1 MKKDKYEI
9 SLWEDYLVPATIIDG
24 KEVPAHYEERKIAVI
39 GSDTMTSPCRA
50 YNPKLV
56 ENINGTNSF
65 TFEMFYTYRENTG
78 AEANVDQQNPFLN
91 LLVNER
97 KVKCKWKDKWY
108 DFIIKNCQ
116 EDSSGKKITYTCQD
130 LYINELSK
138 NGFSLTFDNELE
150 NNTGTAPE
158 LVKKVLKGTDWMLS
172 ENNDIIQQEKEEPVY
187 EVSLLLQLGSNEN
200 SGPKEVEVVD
210 TDPKIPR
217 GAKILVFYNQ
227 LQEVIAKVNENTE
240 NYSTSIDLQFAYS
253 PVYQTEKN
261 SQLVIN
267 AEAYFI
273 NNLKVEKKINE
284 DTGATYLAFFAFFK
298 NIWMPLFS
306 LYFNNGVSEK
316 YRAKKLVKSK
326 ISKFDPTTG
335 RYCNVLLPK
344 TAGDGYSDKDT
355 IYEYTTTEWN
365 DALVAQNLIVNGS
378 NFIKTDGWTPCGDST
393 AIPKLGLYYE
403 EKEGTTFGISCLGLS
418 AGVTYLNNSIKHTTS
433 FLPEEGLIKGDRYVL
448 RFKIRKT
455 SSKTS
460 GPSSEY
466 ITDYSKISAAIK
478 NYTTSEGKISIGKT
492 TYLEKQNGWI
502 KPKQD
507 EDWVEAEFICT
518 KSLTKKEIYVNQV
531 GLFFTNGDEYT
542 RWIEEIQLFRKII
555 GSKDDQEVRI
565 NPGDFDISSVSKVV
579 YKYYNYTTNSGK
591 TDKDDIE
598 YLHVSTSPWTDNGNL
613 EVQYTDNF
621 DKVRS
626 ISAKQSNRFN
636 ILQTIAETFECW
648 LQFKILHDENTG
660 KIKYQKGVPQ
670 KFVSIKSEIGQETG
684 VGFIYGIDLKT
695 ISRTIQS
702 DQIVTKTI
710 VSANDN
716 EFAPSGS
723 CDISRSIENYPRVN
737 YILNF
742 DYYISQGLLDG
753 GQLNNDLYDSTGDIC
768 YYYNLNKINKQ
779 YQDNSELLVIKNQEL
794 LKQQAMQT
802 TYDEAYTAS
811 LANVNQLKEE
821 LRALAGTS
829 SYNHA
834 NTRKYIEENKDVK
847 EVYAKVNALA
857 VEEQKVK
864 NYNKLVNQLTTSINR
879 LSKQIEEKT
888 KEQKALIEKV
898 ELLDEKFYKKYFR
911 FIQEGS
917 WTSQDYVDDNLY
929 FLDAQ
934 SVAYTSSRP
943 QISYDISV
951 IRISNQEGFENKI
964 FKLGDIAYIQD
975 TEFFGYIYKNQV
987 KTPYKEKV
995 LVSSITSYFDEPSK
1009 DTFTVQNYKTQFED
1023 LFQRIT
1029 STTQSLQYASGK
1041 YAKAANIMNDDGTI
1055 NIETLQ
1061 SSIAVNENIVYS
1073 AQNETFKQDDTGITL
1088 TDANNPNDKTKINSK
1103 GIFISTDGG
1112 TTWKN
1117 AVRGEGIST
1126 QYLTAGNINVGSI
1139 VILDGQFTTFRWDS
1153 KGISAY
1159 VPIEGGGINLGK
1171 FVRFDHYGIY
1181 GVDGES
1187 NFSPNNEQEI
1197 YDKANFGMT
1206 WNRFFMKNNK
1216 GTGSIEISTD
1226 KDIQIKAG
1234 ENERIKI
1241 GRLDENG
1248 QQYGI
1253 RISDDLGNPVMETG
1267 DKGKLWLKNQ
1277 LNISKSKDDYNI
1289 QLGFLEN
1296 TKDNSDVHEV
1306 FNATGKFIV
1315 YEDGSMKATDGEF
1328 TGTIHATDGEF
1339 TGTIHA
1345 TDGEFTGIINA
1356 TGGKIGNMTIGDVE
1370 TGIESTKD
1378 VEIIANHGTTFQI
1391 DANNE
1396 VYPSKLD
1403 FRMVE
1408 KNITVPSTNNIRWE
1422 ISSNFE
1428 QNSWLLV
1435 DQDIEVSIPYET
1447 VQFLN
1452 NSCYLRLTVI
1462 DADGKEYSKFITIH
1476 RVSDGKHPTIL
1487 TITSTTGGI
1496 YINGEIKAQLR
1507 ATAWRN
1513 GIDITS
1519 NYDDQAF
1526 VWTKYDRNGTK
1537 DLTWS
1542 GFGPVIEIDHTEVE
1556 QKATFSCELIQE

>member
-9 SLWEDYLVPATIIDG
+9 SLWEDYLVDA
-24 KEVPAHYEERKIAVI
+24 EESVPAHYEERKIAVI

-50 YNPKLV
+50 YNPKLI

-187 EVSLLLQLGSNEN
+187 EVKLLQNLIANKDS
-200 SGPKEVEVVD
+200 SPKETGV
-210 TDPKIPR
+210 TIPKD
-217 GAKILVFYNQ
+217 ATILIFYNQ
-227 LQEVIAKVNENTE
+227 LQEVITKVNENE
-240 NYSTSIDLQFAYS
+240 GNYPSSIDLQFAYS
-253 PVYQTEKN
+253 SVYQTEKN

-267 AEAYFI
+267 ADVYSI
-273 NNLKVEKKINE
+273 NNLKIEKKTDGNTI
-284 DTGATYLAFFAFFK
+284 YLEFSNDEQIELFK
-298 NIWMPLFS
+298 

-378 NFIKTDGWTPCGDST
+378 NFIKTDGWTPCGNST

-403 EKEGTTFGISCLGLS
+403 EKEGTTFGISCLGVS

-455 SSKTS
+455 STKTN

-478 NYTTSEGKISIGKT
+478 NYTTSEGKIYIGKT

-660 KIKYQKGVPQ
+660 KITYQKGVPQ

-821 LRALAGTS
+821 LRALAGTA
-829 SYNHA
+829 SYDDD
-834 NTRKYIEENKDVK
+834 NTKAYIKENKDVK

-879 LSKQIEEKT
+879 LSEQIEKKT

-943 QISYDISV
+943 QISYNISV

-1171 FVRFDHYGIY
+1171 FVRFDHYGVY
-1181 GVDGES
+1181 GVNGES
-1187 NFSPNNEQEI
+1187 NFSPNSEQDI
-1197 YDKANFGMT
+1197 YDKASFGMT

-1253 RISDDLGNPVMETG
+1253 RISDDFGNPVMETG

-1289 QLGFLEN
+1289 QLGFLDN

-1370 TGIESTKD
+1370 SGIESTKD
-1378 VEIIANHGTTFQI
+1378 IEIIANHGTTFQI

-1408 KNITVPSTNNIRWE
+1408 KNIIVPSTNNIRWE
-1422 ISSNFE
+1422 ISSDFE

-1476 RVSDGKHPTIL
+1476 RISDGKHPTIL
-1487 TITSTTGGI
+1487 TISSTTGGI

-1537 DLTWS
+1537 DLTWND
-1542 GFGPVIEIDHTEVE
+1542 FGPVIEIDHTEVE

>member
-24 KEVPAHYEERKIAVI
+24 KEDVPAHYEERKIAVI
-39 GSDTMTSPCRA
+39 GSDSMTSPCRA

-56 ENINGTNSF
+56 ENINGTNDF
-65 TFEMFYTYRENTG
+65 TFEMFYTYRENNG
-78 AEANVDQQNPFLN
+78 AEGNVDQQNPFLN

-108 DFIIKNCQ
+108 DFIIKKCQ

-187 EVSLLLQLGSNEN
+187 EVKLLQKLIANKDSRPREEN
-200 SGPKEVEVVD
+200 VE
-210 TDPKIPR
+210 IPE
-217 GAKILVFYNQ
+217 GAKILIFYNQ
-227 LQEVIAKVNENTE
+227 LQGVITKINENE
-240 NYSTSIDLQFAYS
+240 GDYPTSIDLQFAYT

-261 SQLVIN
+261 NQLVIN
-267 AEAYFI
+267 ADVYSV
-273 NNLKVEKKINE
+273 NNLKIEKKTNE
-284 DTGATYLAFFAFFK
+284 STVYLEFS
-298 NIWMPLFS
+298 NNQNVLFE
-306 LYFNNGVSEK
+306 LYFNGGVSKE

-326 ISKFDPTTG
+326 ISKFDPTTE
-335 RYCNVLLPK
+335 RYCNVLLPNA
-344 TAGDGYSDKDT
+344 AGDGYSDKDT
-355 IYEYTTTEWN
+355 IYEYSTIEWN
-365 DALVAQNLIVNGS
+365 DALVAQNLIVNGG
-378 NFIKTDGWTPCGDST
+378 NFIKTDGWTPCGSST
-393 AIPKLGLYYE
+393 AIPKLGLYYKE
-403 EKEGTTFGISCLGLS
+403 EGKTTFGVSCLGLS
-418 AGVTYLNNSIKHTTS
+418 ANTTYLNDSIKHTTS
-433 FLPEEGLIKGDRYVL
+433 FLPEEGLIKGDRYIL
-448 RFKIRKT
+448 RFKIRETT
-455 SSKTS
+455 SDTDE
-460 GPSSEY
+460 PSPYY
-466 ITDYSKISAAIK
+466 ITDYSKISVAIK
-478 NYTTSEGKISIGKT
+478 NYTTSSDGKISIDDT
-492 TYLEKQNGWI
+492 PPYLEKQNEWI
-502 KPKQD
+502 KPKED

-518 KSLTKKEIYVNQV
+518 KSLTKKEIYTNQV
-531 GLFFTNGDEYT
+531 GLFFTNGDSHT
-542 RWIEEIQLFRKII
+542 RWVEEIQLFRKII

-591 TDKDDIE
+591 INKDDIE
-598 YLHVSTSPWTDNGNL
+598 YLHVSTSPWTDNGKL

-626 ISAKQSNRFN
+626 ISEKQSNRFN

-648 LQFKILHDENTG
+648 IQFEILHDENTG
-660 KIKYQKGVPQ
+660 KIIYQKGVPQ

-768 YYYNLNKINKQ
+768 YYYNLNKINKK
-779 YQDNSELLVIKNQEL
+779 YQENSELLVVKNQEL

-802 TYDEAYTAS
+802 TYNEAYTAS
-811 LANVNQLKEE
+811 LENVNQLKEE
-821 LRALAGTS
+821 LRALAGTT
-829 SYNHA
+829 SYDDN
-834 NTRKYIEENKDVK
+834 NTKEYIKENKDIK
-847 EVYAKVNALA
+847 EVYAKVNALV

-864 NYNKLVNQLTTSINR
+864 NYNELVNQLTASINR
-879 LSKQIEEKT
+879 LSELIEKKT
-888 KEQKALIEKV
+888 DEQKALIEEA

-917 WTSQDYVDDNLY
+917 WTSQDYIDDNLY

-943 QISYDISV
+943 QISYNISV

-964 FKLGDIAYIQD
+964 FKLGDITYVQD
-975 TEFFGYIYKNQV
+975 TEFFGYTYINQV

-995 LVSSITSYFDEPSK
+995 LVSNVTSYFDEPSK

-1029 STTQSLQYASGK
+1029 STTQSLQYAAGK

-1139 VILDGQFTTFRWDS
+1139 VILDGQFTAFRWDS

-1181 GVDGES
+1181 GVNGES

-1253 RISDDLGNPVMETG
+1253 RISDDFGNPVMETG

-1277 LNISKSKDDYNI
+1277 LNISKSKDNYNI
-1289 QLGFLEN
+1289 QLGFLDK

-1306 FNATGKFIV
+1306 FNATDKFIV

-1328 TGTIHATDGEF
+1328 TGTI
-1339 TGTIHA
+1339 
-1345 TDGEFTGIINA
+1345 NA
-1356 TGGKIGNMTIGDVE
+1356 TGGKIGNMTIGNVE
-1370 TGIESTKD
+1370 SAITNMDSIAEATRKLDISSKLGYNFKIEDGVSSPVALELVATPTAFTVDTSGISWFGSNDFESWIELDNNTNTYSLTYEDFKEKQLNSTYYIKAIATSIDGNSYEDWTTIMSISDGVKGEDALSLVIISTKGNYFKNNQGSTTLIAKLFKGGQEID
-1378 VEIIANHGTTFQI
+1378 VYEPYEYTYIWR
-1391 DANNE
+1391 DANDSN
-1396 VYPSKLD
+1396 
-1403 FRMVE
+1403 
-1408 KNITVPSTNNIRWE
+1408 W
-1422 ISSNFE
+1422 SS
-1428 QNSWLLV
+1428 
-1435 DQDIEVSIPYET
+1435 PGKA
-1447 VQFLN
+1447 
-1452 NSCYLRLTVI
+1452 LTVT
-1462 DADGKEYSKFITIH
+1462 ADDVSFSRTYICDVSK
-1476 RVSDGKHPTIL
+1476 
-1487 TITSTTGGI
+1487 GGI
-1496 YINGEIKAQLR
+1496 
-1507 ATAWRN
+1507 
-1513 GIDITS
+1513 
-1519 NYDDQAF
+1519 
-1526 VWTKYDRNGTK
+1526 
-1537 DLTWS
+1537 
-1542 GFGPVIEIDHTEVE
+1542 
-1556 QKATFSCELIQE
+1556 

>member
-9 SLWEDYLVPATIIDG
+9 SLWEDYLVDSTIEDG

-39 GSDTMTSPCRA
+39 GSDSMTSPCRA
-50 YNPKLV
+50 YNPKLI

-65 TFEMFYTYRENTG
+65 TFEMFYTYRENNG
-78 AEANVDQQNPFLN
+78 AEANIDQQNPFLN

-187 EVSLLLQLGSNEN
+187 EVKLLQNLIANKDS
-200 SGPKEVEVVD
+200 SPKETGV
-210 TDPKIPR
+210 TIPKD
-217 GAKILVFYNQ
+217 ATILIFYNQ
-227 LQEVIAKVNENTE
+227 LQEVITKVNENE
-240 NYSTSIDLQFAYS
+240 GNYPSSIDLQFAYS
-253 PVYQTEKN
+253 SVYQTEKN

-267 AEAYFI
+267 ADVYSI
-273 NNLKVEKKINE
+273 NNLKIEKKTDGNTI
-284 DTGATYLAFFAFFK
+284 YLEFSNDEQIALFK
-298 NIWMPLFS
+298 

-433 FLPEEGLIKGDRYVL
+433 FLPEEGLIKGDRYIL

-455 SSKTS
+455 STKTN

-466 ITDYSKISAAIK
+466 ITDYSKISAVIK
-478 NYTTSEGKISIGKT
+478 NYTTSEGKINIGKT
-492 TYLEKQNGWI
+492 TYLKKQNGWI

-598 YLHVSTSPWTDNGNL
+598 YLHVSASPWTDNGNL

-626 ISAKQSNRFN
+626 ISVKQSNRFN

-660 KIKYQKGVPQ
+660 KITYQKGVPQ

-716 EFAPSGS
+716 EFAQSGS

-821 LRALAGTS
+821 LRNLAGTS

-857 VEEQKVK
+857 VEGQKVK

-879 LSKQIEEKT
+879 LSEQIEKKT
-888 KEQKALIEKV
+888 KEQKSLIEKV

-1009 DTFTVQNYKTQFED
+1009 DSFTVQNYKTQFED

-1171 FVRFDHYGIY
+1171 FVRFDHYGVY
-1181 GVDGES
+1181 GVNGES
-1187 NFSPNNEQEI
+1187 NFSPNSEQDI
-1197 YDKANFGMT
+1197 YDKASFGMT

-1253 RISDDLGNPVMETG
+1253 RISDDFGNPVMETG

-1289 QLGFLEN
+1289 QLGFLDN

-1345 TDGEFTGIINA
+1345 T
-1356 TGGKIGNMTIGDVE
+1356 GGKIGNMTIGDVE
-1370 TGIESTKD
+1370 SGIESTKD

-1422 ISSNFE
+1422 ISSDFE

-1513 GIDITS
+1513 GVDITS
-1519 NYDDQAF
+1519 SYDDQAF

-1537 DLTWS
+1537 DLTWND
-1542 GFGPVIEIDHTEVE
+1542 FGPVIEIDHTEVE

>member
-24 KEVPAHYEERKIAVI
+24 KEDVPAHYEERKIAVI
-39 GSDTMTSPCRA
+39 GSDSMTSPCRA
-50 YNPKLV
+50 YNPKLI

-65 TFEMFYTYRENTG
+65 TFEMFYTYRENNGT
-78 AEANVDQQNPFLN
+78 EANVDQQNPFLN

-108 DFIIKNCQ
+108 DFIIKKCQ

-187 EVSLLLQLGSNEN
+187 EVELLQQLGSNKN

-210 TDPKIPR
+210 KDPKIPKD
-217 GAKILVFYNQ
+217 AKILVFYNQ
-227 LQEVIAKVNENTE
+227 LQEVIAKVNENTG
-240 NYSTSIDLQFAYS
+240 NYSTSMDLQFAYS

-261 SQLVIN
+261 SQLVVN

-273 NNLKVEKKINE
+273 NNLKIEKKINE
-284 DTGATYLAFFAFFK
+284 DTNTTYLAFFAFF
-298 NIWMPLFS
+298 NNSWGLLFN
-306 LYFNNGVSEK
+306 LYFNGGVSK
-316 YRAKKLVKSK
+316 AYRAKKLVKSK
-326 ISKFDPTTG
+326 ISKFDPTIE
-335 RYCNVLLPK
+335 RYCNVLLPNA
-344 TAGDGYSDKDT
+344 AGDGYSDKDT
-355 IYEYTTTEWN
+355 IYEYSTIEWN
-365 DALVAQNLIVNGS
+365 DALVAQNLIVNGG
-378 NFIKTDGWTPCGDST
+378 NFIKTDGWTPCGSST

-403 EKEGTTFGISCLGLS
+403 KEGETTFGISCLGLS
-418 AGVTYLNNSIKHTTS
+418 ANTTYLNDSIKHTTS
-433 FLPEEGLIKGDRYVL
+433 FLPEEGLIKGDTYIL
-448 RFKIRKT
+448 RFKIRETT
-455 SSKTS
+455 SDTDE
-460 GPSSEY
+460 PSPYY
-466 ITDYSKISAAIK
+466 ITDYSKISVAIK
-478 NYTTSEGKISIGKT
+478 NYTTSSDGKISIGKT
-492 TYLEKQNGWI
+492 TYLEKQNEWI

-518 KSLTKKEIYVNQV
+518 KSLTKEKIYTNQI
-531 GLFFTNGDEYT
+531 GLFFTNGDGNT

-555 GSKDDQEVRI
+555 GSKDGQEVRI

-591 TDKDDIE
+591 INKDDIE
-598 YLHVSTSPWTDNGNL
+598 YLHVSTSPWTDDGKL

-621 DKVRS
+621 EKVRS
-626 ISAKQSNRFN
+626 ISEKQSNRFN

-648 LQFKILHDENTG
+648 IQFEILHDENTG
-660 KIKYQKGVPQ
+660 KIIYQKGVPQ

-779 YQDNSELLVIKNQEL
+779 YQENLELLVVKNQEL

-802 TYDEAYTAS
+802 TYNEAYTAS
-811 LANVNQLKEE
+811 LENVNQLKEE
-821 LRALAGTS
+821 LRALAGTT
-829 SYNHA
+829 SYDDD
-834 NTRKYIEENKDVK
+834 NTKKYIEENKNIK
-847 EVYAKVNALA
+847 EVYAKVNALV

-864 NYNKLVNQLTTSINR
+864 NYNELVNQLTASINR
-879 LSKQIEEKT
+879 LSEQIEKKT
-888 KEQKALIEKV
+888 DEQKALIEEA

-917 WTSQDYVDDNLY
+917 WTSQDYIDDNLY

-943 QISYDISV
+943 QISYNISV

-964 FKLGDIAYIQD
+964 FKLGDITYVQD
-975 TEFFGYIYKNQV
+975 TEFFGYTYINQV

-1009 DTFTVQNYKTQFED
+1009 DSFTVQNYKTQFED

-1029 STTQSLQYASGK
+1029 STTQSLQYAAGK

-1181 GVDGES
+1181 GVNGES

-1197 YDKANFGMT
+1197 YNKANFGMT
-1206 WNRFFMKNNK
+1206 WNRFFMKNSK

-1253 RISDDLGNPVMETG
+1253 RISDDSKEPVMETG
-1267 DKGKLWLKNQ
+1267 DEGKLWLKKQ
-1277 LNISKSKDDYNI
+1277 LNISKSNNTYDI
-1289 QLGFLEN
+1289 QLGFLDKTKEN
-1296 TKDNSDVHEV
+1296 NIHEV
-1306 FNATGKFIV
+1306 FNATDKFIV

-1328 TGTIHATDGEF
+1328 TGTI
-1339 TGTIHA
+1339 
-1345 TDGEFTGIINA
+1345 NA
-1356 TGGKIGNMTIGDVE
+1356 TGGKIGNMTIGTVE
-1370 TGIESTKD
+1370 DAITNMDSIAEATRKLDISSKLGYNFKVEDGVSSPVALELVATPTAFTVDTSGISWFGSNNFESWIELNNNTNTYSLTYEDFKEKQLNSTYYIKAVATSIDGNSYEDWTTIMSISDGEKGEDALSLVIFSTKGNYFKNNQGSTTLIAKLFKSGQ
-1378 VEIIANHGTTFQI
+1378 EIDIYEPYEYTYI
-1391 DANNE
+1391 WRDANDPN
-1396 VYPSKLD
+1396 
-1403 FRMVE
+1403 
-1408 KNITVPSTNNIRWE
+1408 W
-1422 ISSNFE
+1422 SS
-1428 QNSWLLV
+1428 
-1435 DQDIEVSIPYET
+1435 PGKT
-1447 VQFLN
+1447 
-1452 NSCYLRLTVI
+1452 LTVT
-1462 DADGKEYSKFITIH
+1462 ADDVSFSRTYICDVSK
-1476 RVSDGKHPTIL
+1476 
-1487 TITSTTGGI
+1487 GGI
-1496 YINGEIKAQLR
+1496 
-1507 ATAWRN
+1507 
-1513 GIDITS
+1513 
-1519 NYDDQAF
+1519 
-1526 VWTKYDRNGTK
+1526 
-1537 DLTWS
+1537 
-1542 GFGPVIEIDHTEVE
+1542 
-1556 QKATFSCELIQE
+1556 

>member
-24 KEVPAHYEERKIAVI
+24 KEDVPAHYEERKIAVI
-39 GSDTMTSPCRA
+39 GSDSMTSPCRA
-50 YNPKLV
+50 YNPKLI

-65 TFEMFYTYRENTG
+65 TFEMFYTYRENNG
-78 AEANVDQQNPFLN
+78 VEGNVDQQNPFLN

-108 DFIIKNCQ
+108 DFIIKKCQ

-187 EVSLLLQLGSNEN
+187 EVKLLQNLIANKDS
-200 SGPKEVEVVD
+200 SPKEIGVII
-210 TDPKIPR
+210 PKD
-217 GAKILVFYNQ
+217 ATILIFYNQ
-227 LQEVIAKVNENTE
+227 LQEVITKVNENE
-240 NYSTSIDLQFAYS
+240 GDYSSSIDLQFAYS
-253 PVYQTEKN
+253 SVYQTEKN

-267 AEAYFI
+267 ADVYSI

-284 DTGATYLAFFAFFK
+284 DTAYLE
-298 NIWMPLFS
+298 FS
-306 LYFNNGVSEK
+306 YDEQVVFNLYFNGGVSK
-316 YRAKKLVKSK
+316 AYRAKKLVKSK
-326 ISKFDPTTG
+326 ISKFDPTTE
-335 RYCNVLLPK
+335 RYCNVLLPNA
-344 TAGDGYSDKDT
+344 AGEGYSDKDT
-355 IYEYTTTEWN
+355 IYEYTTIEWN
-365 DALVAQNLIVNGS
+365 DALVAQNLIINGS
-378 NFIKTDGWTPCGDST
+378 NFIKTDGWSPCGSST
-393 AIPKLGLYYE
+393 AIPKLGLYYK
-403 EKEGTTFGISCLGLS
+403 KEGETTFGISCLGLS
-418 AGVTYLNNSIKHTTS
+418 ANTTYLNDSIKHTTS
-433 FLPEEGLIKGDRYVL
+433 FLPEEGLIKGDTYVL
-448 RFKIRKT
+448 RFKIRETT
-455 SSKTS
+455 SDTDE
-460 GPSSEY
+460 PSPYY
-466 ITDYSKISAAIK
+466 ITDYSGISVAIK
-478 NYTTSEGKISIGKT
+478 NYTISDNEISIGENF
-492 TYLEKQNGWI
+492 YLKKQNEWI

-531 GLFFTNGDEYT
+531 GLFLTNGDSHT

-555 GSKDDQEVRI
+555 GNKDGQEVRI
-565 NPGDFDISSVSKVV
+565 NPGDFDVSSVSKVV

-591 TDKDDIE
+591 INKDDIE

-648 LQFKILHDENTG
+648 LQFEILHDENTG
-660 KIKYQKGVPQ
+660 KIIYQKGVPQ

-723 CDISRSIENYPRVN
+723 CDISRSTENYPRVN

-779 YQDNSELLVIKNQEL
+779 YQENSELLVVKNQEL

-802 TYDEAYTAS
+802 TYNEAYTAS

-821 LRALAGTS
+821 LRALAGTT
-829 SYNHA
+829 SYDHA
-834 NTRKYIEENKDVK
+834 NTRKYIEENKDIK

-864 NYNKLVNQLTTSINR
+864 NYNELVNQLTASINR
-879 LSKQIEEKT
+879 LSTQIEDKT
-888 KEQKALIEKV
+888 NEQKALIEEA

-917 WTSQDYVDDNLY
+917 WTSQDYIDDNLY

-964 FKLGDIAYIQD
+964 FKLGDITYIQD
-975 TEFFGYIYKNQV
+975 TEFFGYTYINQV

-995 LVSSITSYFDEPSK
+995 LVSSVTSYFDESSK

-1041 YAKAANIMNDDGTI
+1041 YAKAASIMNDDGTI

-1112 TTWKN
+1112 ITWKN

-1159 VPIEGGGINLGK
+1159 VPLEGNNGINLGQ

-1181 GVDGES
+1181 GINGGTSEEFIPKTEEDVW
-1187 NFSPNNEQEI
+1187 NNAQ
-1197 YDKANFGMT
+1197 FGMT
-1206 WNRFFMKNNK
+1206 WNGFFMKTTDND
-1216 GTGSIEISTD
+1216 GQIEVSSKNDIRVLAND
-1226 KDIQIKAG
+1226 K
-1234 ENERIKI
+1234 ERIKI
-1241 GRLDENG
+1241 GRILENG
-1248 QQYGI
+1248 KQHYGI
-1253 RISDDLGNPVMETG
+1253 RISDNTGPVMETTDTG
-1267 DKGKLWLKNQ
+1267 ELWLKKKLQ
-1277 LNISKSKDDYNI
+1277 IKSTDASGYDIAIGYLDSTKEETNIHEIFNSN
-1289 QLGFLEN
+1289 
-1296 TKDNSDVHEV
+1296 DN
-1306 FNATGKFIV
+1306 FIV
-1315 YEDGSMKATDGEF
+1315 YEDGTMKAKSGEF
-1328 TGTIHATDGEF
+1328 TGV
-1339 TGTIHA
+1339 
-1345 TDGEFTGIINA
+1345 INA
-1356 TGGKIGNMTIGDVE
+1356 TGGKIGNMSINAVE
-1370 TGIESTKD
+1370 QATYKVVIESNDGTIFKNGQGTKILTAKLLQGNEE
-1378 VEIIANHGTTFQI
+1378 VTTGNFSYI
-1391 DANNE
+1391 WF
-1396 VYPSKLD
+1396 K
-1403 FRMVE
+1403 
-1408 KNITVPSTNNIRWE
+1408 NNIQQSYTTKQ
-1422 ISSNFE
+1422 ISINADS
-1428 QNSWLLV
+1428 
-1435 DQDIEVSIPYET
+1435 T
-1447 VQFLN
+1447 
-1452 NSCYLRLTVI
+1452 
-1462 DADGKEYSKFITIH
+1462 DAVYNYKCKITYN
-1476 RVSDGKHPTIL
+1476 P
-1487 TITSTTGGI
+1487 
-1496 YINGEIKAQLR
+1496 
-1507 ATAWRN
+1507 
-1513 GIDITS
+1513 
-1519 NYDDQAF
+1519 
-1526 VWTKYDRNGTK
+1526 
-1537 DLTWS
+1537 
-1542 GFGPVIEIDHTEVE
+1542 
-1556 QKATFSCELIQE
+1556 

>member
-9 SLWEDYLVPATIIDG
+9 SLWEDYLVDAEG
-24 KEVPAHYEERKIAVI
+24 NVPAHYEERKIAVI

-65 TFEMFYTYRENTG
+65 TFEMFYTYRENNG

-187 EVSLLLQLGSNEN
+187 EVKLLQNLIANKDS
-200 SGPKEVEVVD
+200 SPKE
-210 TDPKIPR
+210 TDVTIPKD
-217 GAKILVFYNQ
+217 ATILIFYNQ
-227 LQEVIAKVNENTE
+227 LQEVITKINENE
-240 NYSTSIDLQFAYS
+240 GNYPSSIDLQFAYS
-253 PVYQTEKN
+253 SVYQTEKN

-267 AEAYFI
+267 ADVYSI
-273 NNLKVEKKINE
+273 NNLKIEKKTDGNTI
-284 DTGATYLAFFAFFK
+284 YLEFSNDEQVA
-298 NIWMPLFS
+298 LFN
-306 LYFNNGVSEK
+306 LYFNGGVSEK

-326 ISKFDPTTG
+326 INKFDPTTG

-378 NFIKTDGWTPCGDST
+378 NFIKTDGWTPCGGST

-433 FLPEEGLIKGDRYVL
+433 FLPEEGLIKGDRYIL

-455 SSKTS
+455 STKTN

-466 ITDYSKISAAIK
+466 ITDYSKISATIK
-478 NYTTSEGKISIGKT
+478 NYTTSEGKIYIGKT
-492 TYLEKQNGWI
+492 AYLEKQNGWI

-660 KIKYQKGVPQ
+660 KIIYQKGVPQ

-821 LRALAGTS
+821 LRNLAGTS
-829 SYNHA
+829 SYNHE
-834 NTRKYIEENKDVK
+834 NTRKYIEKNKDVK

-879 LSKQIEEKT
+879 LSEQIEKKT

-943 QISYDISV
+943 QISYNISV

-1009 DTFTVQNYKTQFED
+1009 DSFTVQNYKTQFED

-1139 VILDGQFTTFRWDS
+1139 VILDGQFTAFRWDS

-1181 GVDGES
+1181 GVNGES
-1187 NFSPNNEQEI
+1187 NFSPNSEQEI
-1197 YDKANFGMT
+1197 YDKASFGMT

-1226 KDIQIKAG
+1226 KDIQIKSG

-1253 RISDDLGNPVMETG
+1253 RISDDFGNPVMETG

-1339 TGTIHA
+1339 TGTVHA

-1378 VEIIANHGTTFQI
+1378 IEIIANHGTTFQI

-1435 DQDIEVSIPYET
+1435 DQDIEISIPYET

-1513 GIDITS
+1513 GVDITS
-1519 NYDDQAF
+1519 SYDDQAF

-1537 DLTWS
+1537 DLTWND
-1542 GFGPVIEIDHTEVE
+1542 FGPVIEIDHTEVE

>member
-9 SLWEDYLVPATIIDG
+9 SLWEDYLVPATEIDNEII
-24 KEVPAHYEERKIAVI
+24 PAHYEERKIAVI
-39 GSDTMTSPCRA
+39 GSDSMTSPCRA

-56 ENINGTNSF
+56 ENINGTNDF
-65 TFEMFYTYRENTG
+65 TFEMFYTYRENNG
-78 AEANVDQQNPFLN
+78 AEGNVDQQNPFLN

-108 DFIIKNCQ
+108 DFIIKKCQ

-158 LVKKVLKGTDWMLS
+158 LVEKVLKGTDWMLS

-187 EVSLLLQLGSNEN
+187 EVKLLQNLIANKDS
-200 SGPKEVEVVD
+200 SPKETNV
-210 TDPKIPR
+210 TIPKD
-217 GAKILVFYNQ
+217 ATILIFYNQ
-227 LQEVIAKVNENTE
+227 LQEVITKVNENKE
-240 NYSTSIDLQFAYS
+240 DYSSSIDLQFAYS
-253 PVYQTEKN
+253 SVYQTEKN

-267 AEAYFI
+267 ADVYSV
-273 NNLKVEKKINE
+273 NNLKITKAVTENTI
-284 DTGATYLAFFAFFK
+284 YLKFSD
-298 NIWMPLFS
+298 NQNVLFE
-306 LYFNNGVSEK
+306 LYFNGGVSKE

-326 ISKFDPTTG
+326 ISKFDPTTE
-335 RYCNVLLPK
+335 RYCNVLLPNA
-344 TAGDGYSDKDT
+344 AGDGYSDKDT
-355 IYEYTTTEWN
+355 IYEYSTIEWN
-365 DALVAQNLIVNGS
+365 DALVAQNLIINSS
-378 NFIKTDGWTPCGDST
+378 NFIKTDGWTPCGSNT

-403 EKEGTTFGISCLGLS
+403 KEGETTFGISCLGLS
-418 AGVTYLNNSIKHTTS
+418 ANTTYLNDSIKHTTS
-433 FLPEEGLIKGDRYVL
+433 FLPEEGLIKGDTYVL
-448 RFKIRKT
+448 RFKIRETT
-455 SSKTS
+455 SNTDE
-460 GPSSEY
+460 PSPYY
-466 ITDYSKISAAIK
+466 ITDYSGISVAIK
-478 NYTTSEGKISIGKT
+478 NYTISDSEISIGDT
-492 TYLEKQNGWI
+492 TYLKKQNEWI

-507 EDWVEAEFICT
+507 EDWVEAEFICI

-531 GLFFTNGDEYT
+531 GLFLTNGDSHT

-555 GSKDDQEVRI
+555 GSKDGQEVRI

-591 TDKDDIE
+591 INKDDIE
-598 YLHVSTSPWTDNGNL
+598 YLHVSTSPWTDNGKL

-626 ISAKQSNRFN
+626 ISEKQSNRFN

-648 LQFKILHDENTG
+648 IQFEILHDENTG
-660 KIKYQKGVPQ
+660 KIIYQKGVPQ

-779 YQDNSELLVIKNQEL
+779 YQENSELLVVKNQEL

-802 TYDEAYTAS
+802 TYNEAYTAS
-811 LANVNQLKEE
+811 LENVNQLKEE
-821 LRALAGTS
+821 LRALAGTT
-829 SYNHA
+829 SYDDN
-834 NTRKYIEENKDVK
+834 NTKEYIKENKDIK

-864 NYNKLVNQLTTSINR
+864 NYNKLVNQLTASINR
-879 LSKQIEEKT
+879 LSEQIEKKT
-888 KEQKALIEKV
+888 DEQKALIEEA

-917 WTSQDYVDDNLY
+917 WTSQDYIDDNLY

-943 QISYDISV
+943 QISYNISV

-964 FKLGDIAYIQD
+964 FKLGDITYVQD
-975 TEFFGYIYKNQV
+975 TEFFGYTYINQV

-995 LVSSITSYFDEPSK
+995 LVSNVTSYFDEPSK

-1029 STTQSLQYASGK
+1029 STTQSLQYAAGK

-1117 AVRGEGIST
+1117 AIRGEGIST

-1159 VPIEGGGINLGK
+1159 VPIKGGGINLGK

-1181 GVDGES
+1181 GVNGES
-1187 NFSPNNEQEI
+1187 NFSPNSEQEI
-1197 YDKANFGMT
+1197 YDKASFGMT

-1253 RISDDLGNPVMETG
+1253 RISDDFGNPVMETG

-1289 QLGFLEN
+1289 QLGFLDK

-1306 FNATGKFIV
+1306 FNATDKFIV
-1315 YEDGSMKATDGEF
+1315 YEDGSMKATEGEF
-1328 TGTIHATDGEF
+1328 TGT
-1339 TGTIHA
+1339 
-1345 TDGEFTGIINA
+1345 INA
-1356 TGGKIGNMTIGDVE
+1356 TGGKIGNMTIETVE
-1370 TGIESTKD
+1370 GAVTNMDSIAEATRKLDISSKLGYNFKVEDGVSSPVTLELVATPTGFTVDTSGISWFGSNDFESWIELDNNTNTYSLTYEDFKEKQLNSTYYIKAIATSIDGNSYEDWTTIMSISDGAKGEDALSLVIISTKGNYFKNNQGSTTL
-1378 VEIIANHGTTFQI
+1378 IAKLFKGGQEI
-1391 DANNE
+1391 DAYEPYEYTYIWRDANDSNWSS
-1396 VYPSKLD
+1396 PGKTL
-1403 FRMVE
+1403 
-1408 KNITVPSTNNIRWE
+1408 TVTA
-1422 ISSNFE
+1422 
-1428 QNSWLLV
+1428 
-1435 DQDIEVSIPYET
+1435 DEVSFSRTYICD
-1447 VQFLN
+1447 V
-1452 NSCYLRLTVI
+1452 
-1462 DADGKEYSKFITIH
+1462 SK
-1476 RVSDGKHPTIL
+1476 
-1487 TITSTTGGI
+1487 GGI
-1496 YINGEIKAQLR
+1496 
-1507 ATAWRN
+1507 
-1513 GIDITS
+1513 
-1519 NYDDQAF
+1519 
-1526 VWTKYDRNGTK
+1526 
-1537 DLTWS
+1537 
-1542 GFGPVIEIDHTEVE
+1542 
-1556 QKATFSCELIQE
+1556 

>member
-9 SLWEDYLVPATIIDG
+9 SLWEDYLVPATIKDG
-24 KEVPAHYEERKIAVI
+24 KEDVPAHYEERKIAVI

-65 TFEMFYTYRENTG
+65 TFEMFYTYRENNG

-187 EVSLLLQLGSNEN
+187 EVKLLQNLIANKDS
-200 SGPKEVEVVD
+200 SPKETNV
-210 TDPKIPR
+210 TIPKD
-217 GAKILVFYNQ
+217 ATILIFYNQ
-227 LQEVIAKVNENTE
+227 LQEVITKVNENE
-240 NYSTSIDLQFAYS
+240 GNYSSSIDLQFAYS
-253 PVYQTEKN
+253 SVYQTEKN

-267 AEAYFI
+267 ADVYSI
-273 NNLKVEKKINE
+273 NNLKIEKKTDGNTI
-284 DTGATYLAFFAFFK
+284 YLEFSNDEQVA
-298 NIWMPLFS
+298 LFN
-306 LYFNNGVSEK
+306 LYFNGGVSEK

-378 NFIKTDGWTPCGDST
+378 NFIKTDGWTPCGGST

-455 SSKTS
+455 STKTN

-598 YLHVSTSPWTDNGNL
+598 YLHVSASPWTDNGNL

-660 KIKYQKGVPQ
+660 KIIYQKGVPQ

-821 LRALAGTS
+821 LRNLAGTS
-829 SYNHA
+829 SYNHE
-834 NTRKYIEENKDVK
+834 NTRKYIEKNKDVK
-847 EVYAKVNALA
+847 EVYGKVNALA

-879 LSKQIEEKT
+879 LSEQIEEKT

-898 ELLDEKFYKKYFR
+898 EFLDEKFYKKYFR

-1009 DTFTVQNYKTQFED
+1009 DSFTVQNYKTQFED

-1171 FVRFDHYGIY
+1171 FVRFDHYGVY
-1181 GVDGES
+1181 GVNGES
-1187 NFSPNNEQEI
+1187 NFSPNSEQEI
-1197 YDKANFGMT
+1197 YDKASFGMT

-1226 KDIQIKAG
+1226 KDIQIKAE

-1253 RISDDLGNPVMETG
+1253 RISDDFGNPVMETG

-1277 LNISKSKDDYNI
+1277 LNISKSRDDYNI

-1339 TGTIHA
+1339 TGTIH
-1345 TDGEFTGIINA
+1345 A

-1422 ISSNFE
+1422 ISSDFE

-1513 GIDITS
+1513 GVDITS
-1519 NYDDQAF
+1519 SYNDQAF
-1526 VWTKYDRNGTK
+1526 VWTKYDRNGIK
-1537 DLTWS
+1537 DLTWND
-1542 GFGPVIEIDHTEVE
+1542 FGPVIEIDHTEVE

>member
-9 SLWEDYLVPATIIDG
+9 SLWEDYLVDA
-24 KEVPAHYEERKIAVI
+24 EENVPAHYEERKIAVI

-50 YNPKLV
+50 YNLKLV

-65 TFEMFYTYRENTG
+65 TFEMFYTYRENNG

-187 EVSLLLQLGSNEN
+187 EVKLLQNLIANKDS
-200 SGPKEVEVVD
+200 SPKE
-210 TDPKIPR
+210 TGITIPKD
-217 GAKILVFYNQ
+217 ATILIFYNQ
-227 LQEVIAKVNENTE
+227 LQEVITKVNENE
-240 NYSTSIDLQFAYS
+240 GNYPSSIDLQFAYS
-253 PVYQTEKN
+253 SVYQTEKN

-267 AEAYFI
+267 ADVYSI
-273 NNLKVEKKINE
+273 NNLKIEKKTDGNTI
-284 DTGATYLAFFAFFK
+284 YLEFSNDEQIALFK
-298 NIWMPLFS
+298 

-344 TAGDGYSDKDT
+344 TAGEGYSDKDT

-433 FLPEEGLIKGDRYVL
+433 FLPEEGLIKGDRYIL
-448 RFKIRKT
+448 RFKIRKA
-455 SSKTS
+455 SSKTN

-492 TYLEKQNGWI
+492 TYLKKQNEWT

-591 TDKDDIE
+591 TNKDDIE

-821 LRALAGTS
+821 LRNLAGTS

-943 QISYDISV
+943 QISYNISV

-1181 GVDGES
+1181 GVDGGS

-1253 RISDDLGNPVMETG
+1253 RISDDFGNPVMETG
-1267 DKGKLWLKNQ
+1267 DEGKLWLKKQ
-1277 LNISKSKDDYNI
+1277 LDISKSKDNYNI
-1289 QLGFLEN
+1289 QLGFLDN

-1306 FNATGKFIV
+1306 FNATDKFIV

-1339 TGTIHA
+1339 TGTI
-1345 TDGEFTGIINA
+1345 NA

-1370 TGIESTKD
+1370 TGIENTKD

-1542 GFGPVIEIDHTEVE
+1542 DFGPVIEIDHTEVE

>member
-24 KEVPAHYEERKIAVI
+24 KEDVPAHYEERKITVI
-39 GSDTMTSPCRA
+39 GSDSMTSPCRA
-50 YNPKLV
+50 YNPKLI

-65 TFEMFYTYRENTG
+65 TFEMFYTYRENNG

-108 DFIIKNCQ
+108 DFIIKKCQ

-187 EVSLLLQLGSNEN
+187 EVKLLQNLIANKDS
-200 SGPKEVEVVD
+200 SPKETNV
-210 TDPKIPR
+210 TIPKD
-217 GAKILVFYNQ
+217 ATILIFYNQ
-227 LQEVIAKVNENTE
+227 LQEVITKVNENE
-240 NYSTSIDLQFAYS
+240 GNYHSSIDLQFAYS

-267 AEAYFI
+267 ADVYSI
-273 NNLKVEKKINE
+273 NNLKIEKKTDE
-284 DTGATYLAFFAFFK
+284 DATYLE
-298 NIWMPLFS
+298 FS
-306 LYFNNGVSEK
+306 DSKQVVFNLYFNGGVSKE

-326 ISKFDPTTG
+326 ISKFDPTTE
-335 RYCNVLLPK
+335 RYCNVLLPNA
-344 TAGDGYSDKDT
+344 AGEGYSDKDI
-355 IYEYTTTEWN
+355 IYEYTTIEWN
-365 DALVAQNLIVNGS
+365 DALVAQNLIINGS
-378 NFIKTDGWTPCGDST
+378 NFIKTEGWTPCGSST
-393 AIPKLGLYYE
+393 AVPKLGLYYK
-403 EKEGTTFGISCLGLS
+403 KEGETTFGISCLGLS
-418 AGVTYLNNSIKHTTS
+418 SNTTYLNDSIKHTTS
-433 FLPEEGLIKGDRYVL
+433 FLPEEGLIKGDTYIL

-455 SSKTS
+455 TS
-460 GPSSEY
+460 ETDEPHSDY
-466 ITDYSKISAAIK
+466 ITDYSKISVAIK
-478 NYTTSEGKISIGKT
+478 NYTISDGKIIIGDT
-492 TYLEKQNGWI
+492 PYLEKQNEWI

-507 EDWVEAEFICT
+507 EDWVEAEFVCT

-531 GLFFTNGDEYT
+531 GLFLTNGDSHT

-555 GSKDDQEVRI
+555 GSKDGQEVRI

-591 TDKDDIE
+591 INKDDIE
-598 YLHVSTSPWTDNGNL
+598 YLHVSTSPWTDDGKL

-660 KIKYQKGVPQ
+660 KIIYQKGVPQ

-684 VGFIYGIDLKT
+684 IGFIYGIDLKT

-779 YQDNSELLVIKNQEL
+779 YQENSELLVVKNQEL
-794 LKQQAMQT
+794 LKQQAMST
-802 TYDEAYTAS
+802 TYNEAYTAS

-821 LRALAGTS
+821 LRALAGTT
-829 SYNHA
+829 SYDDD
-834 NTRKYIEENKDVK
+834 NTKAYIEENKNIK
-847 EVYAKVNALA
+847 EVYAKVNGLA

-864 NYNKLVNQLTTSINR
+864 NYNELVNQLTISIDR
-879 LSKQIEEKT
+879 LSTQIEEKT
-888 KEQKALIEKV
+888 NEQKELLEKA

-917 WTSQDYVDDNLY
+917 WTSQDYIDDNLY

-975 TEFFGYIYKNQV
+975 TEFFGYIYINQV

-1181 GVDGES
+1181 GVNGDS
-1187 NFSPNNEQEI
+1187 NFSPTSEQDI

-1248 QQYGI
+1248 HQYGI
-1253 RISDDLGNPVMETG
+1253 RISDDSGKSVMETG
-1267 DKGKLWLKNQ
+1267 DEGKLWLKNQ

-1289 QLGFLEN
+1289 QLGFLDN
-1296 TKDNSDVHEV
+1296 TKDNSDIHEV
-1306 FNATGKFIV
+1306 FNATDKFII

-1328 TGTIHATDGEF
+1328 TGTIHAT
-1339 TGTIHA
+1339 
-1345 TDGEFTGIINA
+1345 
-1356 TGGKIGNMTIGDVE
+1356 GGKIGNMTVGAVE
-1370 TGIESTKD
+1370 SAITNMDS
-1378 VEIIANHGTTFQI
+1378 IAEATRKLDI
-1391 DANNE
+1391 S
-1396 VYPSKLD
+1396 SKLGYNFKVEGGVSSPVALELVATPTAFTVDSSGISWFGSND
-1403 FRMVE
+1403 FESWIELDNNTNTYSLTYEDFKE
-1408 KNITVPSTNNIRWE
+1408 KQLNSTYYIKAVATS
-1422 ISSNFE
+1422 IDG
-1428 QNSWLLV
+1428 NSYEDWTT
-1435 DQDIEVSIPYET
+1435 IMSI
-1447 VQFLN
+1447 
-1452 NSCYLRLTVI
+1452 
-1462 DADGKEYSKFITIH
+1462 
-1476 RVSDGKHPTIL
+1476 SDGKKGEDALSLVIFSTKGNYFKNNQG
-1487 TITSTTGGI
+1487 STTLIAKLFKGGQEIDAYEPYEYTYIWRDANDSNWSSPGKTLTVTADDVSFSRTYICDVNKGGI
-1496 YINGEIKAQLR
+1496 
-1507 ATAWRN
+1507 
-1513 GIDITS
+1513 
-1519 NYDDQAF
+1519 
-1526 VWTKYDRNGTK
+1526 
-1537 DLTWS
+1537 
-1542 GFGPVIEIDHTEVE
+1542 
-1556 QKATFSCELIQE
+1556 

>member
-9 SLWEDYLVPATIIDG
+9 SLWEDYLVPATIKDG
-24 KEVPAHYEERKIAVI
+24 KEDVPAHYEERKIAVI

-65 TFEMFYTYRENTG
+65 TFEMFYTYRENNG

-97 KVKCKWKDKWY
+97 KIKCKWKDKWY

-187 EVSLLLQLGSNEN
+187 EVKLLQNLIANKDS
-200 SGPKEVEVVD
+200 SPKETNV
-210 TDPKIPR
+210 TIPKD
-217 GAKILVFYNQ
+217 ATILIFYNQ
-227 LQEVIAKVNENTE
+227 LQEVITKVNENE
-240 NYSTSIDLQFAYS
+240 GNYPSSIDLQFAYS
-253 PVYQTEKN
+253 SVYQTEKN

-267 AEAYFI
+267 ADVYSI
-273 NNLKVEKKINE
+273 NNLKIEKKTDGNTI
-284 DTGATYLAFFAFFK
+284 YLEFSNDEQVA
-298 NIWMPLFS
+298 LFN
-306 LYFNNGVSEK
+306 LYFNGGVSEK

-455 SSKTS
+455 STKTN

-466 ITDYSKISAAIK
+466 ITDYSKISATIK

-660 KIKYQKGVPQ
+660 KIIYQKGVPQ

-716 EFAPSGS
+716 EFALSGS

-821 LRALAGTS
+821 LRNLAGTS

-879 LSKQIEEKT
+879 LSEQIEKKT

-898 ELLDEKFYKKYFR
+898 QLLDEKFYKKYFR

-943 QISYDISV
+943 QISYNISV

-1171 FVRFDHYGIY
+1171 FVRFDHYGVY
-1181 GVDGES
+1181 GVNGES
-1187 NFSPNNEQEI
+1187 NFSPNSEQDI
-1197 YDKANFGMT
+1197 YDKASFGMT

-1253 RISDDLGNPVMETG
+1253 RISDDFGNPVMETG

-1289 QLGFLEN
+1289 QLGFLDN

-1339 TGTIHA
+1339 TGTI
-1345 TDGEFTGIINA
+1345 NA

-1370 TGIESTKD
+1370 SGIESTKD
-1378 VEIIANHGTTFQI
+1378 IEIIANHGTTFQI

-1408 KNITVPSTNNIRWE
+1408 KNIIVPSTNNIRWE
-1422 ISSNFE
+1422 ISSDFE

-1513 GIDITS
+1513 GVDITS
-1519 NYDDQAF
+1519 SYDDQAF

-1537 DLTWS
+1537 DLTWND
-1542 GFGPVIEIDHTEVE
+1542 FGPVIEIDHTEVE

>member
-9 SLWEDYLVPATIIDG
+9 SLWEDYLVDA
-24 KEVPAHYEERKIAVI
+24 EENVPAHYEERKIAVI

-65 TFEMFYTYRENTG
+65 TFEMFYTYRENNG

-187 EVSLLLQLGSNEN
+187 EVKLLQNLIANKDS
-200 SGPKEVEVVD
+200 SPKETGV
-210 TDPKIPR
+210 TIPKD
-217 GAKILVFYNQ
+217 ATILIFYNQ
-227 LQEVIAKVNENTE
+227 LQEVITKVNENE
-240 NYSTSIDLQFAYS
+240 GNYPSSIDLQFAYS
-253 PVYQTEKN
+253 SVYQTEKN

-267 AEAYFI
+267 ADVYSI
-273 NNLKVEKKINE
+273 NNLKIEKKTDGNTI
-284 DTGATYLAFFAFFK
+284 YLEFSNDEQIALFK
-298 NIWMPLFS
+298 

-335 RYCNVLLPK
+335 RYCNILLPK

-378 NFIKTDGWTPCGDST
+378 NFIKTDGWTPCGNST

-433 FLPEEGLIKGDRYVL
+433 FLPEEGLIKGDRYIL

-455 SSKTS
+455 SQKTN

-478 NYTTSEGKISIGKT
+478 NYTTSEGKIYIGKT
-492 TYLEKQNGWI
+492 TYLKKQNGWI

-660 KIKYQKGVPQ
+660 KIIYQKGVPQ

-716 EFAPSGS
+716 EFAQSGS

-753 GQLNNDLYDSTGDIC
+753 GQLNNNIYDSTGDIC

-879 LSKQIEEKT
+879 LSEQIEKKT

-975 TEFFGYIYKNQV
+975 TEFFGYTYINQV

-1009 DTFTVQNYKTQFED
+1009 DSFTVQNYKTQFED
-1023 LFQRIT
+1023 SFQRIT

-1171 FVRFDHYGIY
+1171 FVRFDHYGVY
-1181 GVDGES
+1181 GVNGEL
-1187 NFSPNNEQEI
+1187 NFSPNSEQEI
-1197 YDKANFGMT
+1197 YDKASFGMT
-1206 WNRFFMKNNK
+1206 WNCFFMKNNK

-1253 RISDDLGNPVMETG
+1253 RISDDFGNPVMETG

-1289 QLGFLEN
+1289 QLGFLDN

-1306 FNATGKFIV
+1306 FNATNKFIV

-1339 TGTIHA
+1339 TGIIH
-1345 TDGEFTGIINA
+1345 A

-1370 TGIESTKD
+1370 FGIESTKD

-1408 KNITVPSTNNIRWE
+1408 KNIIVPSTNNIRWE
-1422 ISSNFE
+1422 ISSDFE

-1476 RVSDGKHPTIL
+1476 RISDGKHPTIL

-1513 GIDITS
+1513 GVDITS
-1519 NYDDQAF
+1519 SYDDQAF

-1537 DLTWS
+1537 DLTWND
-1542 GFGPVIEIDHTEVE
+1542 FGPVIEIDHTEVE

>member
-24 KEVPAHYEERKIAVI
+24 KEDVPAHYEERKIAVI
-39 GSDTMTSPCRA
+39 GSDSMTSPCRA
-50 YNPKLV
+50 YNPKLI
-56 ENINGTNSF
+56 ENINGTNDF
-65 TFEMFYTYRENTG
+65 TFEMFYTYRENND
-78 AEANVDQQNPFLN
+78 AEGNADQQNPFLN

-108 DFIIKNCQ
+108 DFIIKKCQ

-187 EVSLLLQLGSNEN
+187 EVELLQQLGSNQN

-210 TDPKIPR
+210 TDPKIPKD
-217 GAKILVFYNQ
+217 AKILVFYNQ
-227 LQEVIAKVNENTE
+227 LQEVIAKVNENTG
-240 NYSTSIDLQFAYS
+240 NYSTSMDLQFAYS

-267 AEAYFI
+267 AEVYFI
-273 NNLKVEKKINE
+273 NNLKIEKKINE
-284 DTGATYLAFFAFFK
+284 DTNTTYLAFFAFF
-298 NIWMPLFS
+298 NNSWGLLFN
-306 LYFNNGVSEK
+306 LYFNGGVSKE

-326 ISKFDPTTG
+326 ISKFDPTTE
-335 RYCNVLLPK
+335 RYCNVLLPNA
-344 TAGDGYSDKDT
+344 AGDGYSDKDT
-355 IYEYTTTEWN
+355 IYEYSTIEWN
-365 DALVAQNLIVNGS
+365 DALVAQNLIINSS
-378 NFIKTDGWTPCGDST
+378 NFIKTDGWTPCESST
-393 AIPKLGLYYE
+393 AIPKLGLYYKE
-403 EKEGTTFGISCLGLS
+403 EGKTTFSVSCLGLS
-418 AGVTYLNNSIKHTTS
+418 ANTTYLNDSIKHTTS
-433 FLPEEGLIKGDRYVL
+433 FLPEEGLIKGDTYIL
-448 RFKIRKT
+448 RFKIRETT
-455 SSKTS
+455 SDTDE
-460 GPSSEY
+460 PSSYY
-466 ITDYSKISAAIK
+466 ITDYSKISVAIK
-478 NYTTSEGKISIGKT
+478 NYTTSSDGKIFIDDT
-492 TYLEKQNGWI
+492 PPYLEKQNEWI
-502 KPKQD
+502 KPKED
-507 EDWVEAEFICT
+507 EDWVEAEFVCT
-518 KSLTKKEIYVNQV
+518 KSLTKEKIYTNQI
-531 GLFFTNGDEYT
+531 GLFFTNGDGNT

-555 GSKDDQEVRI
+555 GSKGGQEVRI

-591 TDKDDIE
+591 VNKDDIE

-648 LQFKILHDENTG
+648 LQFEILHDENTG
-660 KIKYQKGVPQ
+660 KIIYQKGVPQ

-779 YQDNSELLVIKNQEL
+779 YQENSELLVVKNQEL

-802 TYDEAYTAS
+802 TYNEAYTAS
-811 LANVNQLKEE
+811 IANVNQLKEE
-821 LRALAGTS
+821 LRALAGTT
-829 SYNHA
+829 SYDHA
-834 NTRKYIEENKDVK
+834 NTRKYIEENKNIK
-847 EVYAKVNALA
+847 EVYAKVNALV

-864 NYNKLVNQLTTSINR
+864 NYNELVNQLTASINR
-879 LSKQIEEKT
+879 LSEQIEKKT
-888 KEQKALIEKV
+888 KEQKALIEEA

-917 WTSQDYVDDNLY
+917 WTSQDYIDDNLY

-943 QISYDISV
+943 QISYNISV

-964 FKLGDIAYIQD
+964 FKLGDITYVQD
-975 TEFFGYIYKNQV
+975 TEFFGYTYINQV

-1009 DTFTVQNYKTQFED
+1009 DSFTVQNYKTQFED

-1029 STTQSLQYASGK
+1029 STTQSLQYAAGK

-1181 GVDGES
+1181 GVNGES
-1187 NFSPNNEQEI
+1187 NFSPNSEQEI

-1253 RISDDLGNPVMETG
+1253 RISDDSNESVMETG
-1267 DKGKLWLKNQ
+1267 DEGKLWLKKQ
-1277 LNISKSKDDYNI
+1277 LNISKSKDNYNI
-1289 QLGFLEN
+1289 QLGFLDK
-1296 TKDNSDVHEV
+1296 TKDNSDIHEV
-1306 FNATGKFIV
+1306 FNATDKFIV

-1328 TGTIHATDGEF
+1328 TGTI
-1339 TGTIHA
+1339 
-1345 TDGEFTGIINA
+1345 NA
-1356 TGGKIGNMTIGDVE
+1356 TGGKIGNMTIGTVE
-1370 TGIESTKD
+1370 GAITNMDS
-1378 VEIIANHGTTFQI
+1378 IAEATRKLDI
-1391 DANNE
+1391 S
-1396 VYPSKLD
+1396 SKLGYNFKVEDSVSFPVALELVATPTAFTIDTSGISWFGSND
-1403 FRMVE
+1403 FESWIELDNNTNTYSLTYEDFKE
-1408 KNITVPSTNNIRWE
+1408 KQLNSTYYIKAVATS
-1422 ISSNFE
+1422 IDG
-1428 QNSWLLV
+1428 NSYEDWTT
-1435 DQDIEVSIPYET
+1435 IMSI
-1447 VQFLN
+1447 
-1452 NSCYLRLTVI
+1452 
-1462 DADGKEYSKFITIH
+1462 
-1476 RVSDGKHPTIL
+1476 SDGKKGEDALSLVIFSTKGNYFKNNQG
-1487 TITSTTGGI
+1487 STTLIAKLFKGGQEIDVYEPYEYTYIWRDANDPNWSSPGKTLTVTADDVSFSRTYICDVSKGGI
-1496 YINGEIKAQLR
+1496 
-1507 ATAWRN
+1507 
-1513 GIDITS
+1513 
-1519 NYDDQAF
+1519 
-1526 VWTKYDRNGTK
+1526 
-1537 DLTWS
+1537 
-1542 GFGPVIEIDHTEVE
+1542 
-1556 QKATFSCELIQE
+1556 

>member
-9 SLWEDYLVPATIIDG
+9 SLWEDYLVDA
-24 KEVPAHYEERKIAVI
+24 EESVPAHYEERKIAVI

-50 YNPKLV
+50 YNPKLI

-187 EVSLLLQLGSNEN
+187 EVKLLQNLIANKDS
-200 SGPKEVEVVD
+200 SPKETGV
-210 TDPKIPR
+210 TIPKD
-217 GAKILVFYNQ
+217 ATILIFYNQ
-227 LQEVIAKVNENTE
+227 LQEVITKVNENE
-240 NYSTSIDLQFAYS
+240 GNYPSSIDLQFAYS
-253 PVYQTEKN
+253 SVYQTEKN

-267 AEAYFI
+267 ADVYSI
-273 NNLKVEKKINE
+273 NNLKIEKKTDGNTI
-284 DTGATYLAFFAFFK
+284 YLEFSNDEQIELFK
-298 NIWMPLFS
+298 

-378 NFIKTDGWTPCGDST
+378 NFIKTDGWTPCGNST

-403 EKEGTTFGISCLGLS
+403 EKEGTTFGISCLGVS

-455 SSKTS
+455 STKTN

-478 NYTTSEGKISIGKT
+478 NYTTSEGKIYIGKT

-660 KIKYQKGVPQ
+660 KITYQKGVPQ

-821 LRALAGTS
+821 LRALAGTA
-829 SYNHA
+829 SYDDD
-834 NTRKYIEENKDVK
+834 NTKAYIKENKDVK

-879 LSKQIEEKT
+879 LSEQIEKKT

-1181 GVDGES
+1181 GVNGES
-1187 NFSPNNEQEI
+1187 NFSPNSEQEI
-1197 YDKANFGMT
+1197 YDKASFGMT

-1253 RISDDLGNPVMETG
+1253 RISDDFGNPVMETG

-1289 QLGFLEN
+1289 QLGFLDN

-1370 TGIESTKD
+1370 SGIESTKD
-1378 VEIIANHGTTFQI
+1378 IEIIANHGTTFQI

-1408 KNITVPSTNNIRWE
+1408 KNIIVPSTNNIRWE
-1422 ISSNFE
+1422 ISSDFE

-1476 RVSDGKHPTIL
+1476 RISDGKHPTIL
-1487 TITSTTGGI
+1487 TISSTTGGI

-1537 DLTWS
+1537 DLTWND
-1542 GFGPVIEIDHTEVE
+1542 FGPVIEIDHTEVE

>member
-9 SLWEDYLVPATIIDG
+9 SLWEDYLVPATEIDNEII
-24 KEVPAHYEERKIAVI
+24 PAHYEERKIAVI
-39 GSDTMTSPCRA
+39 GSDSMTSPCRA
-50 YNPKLV
+50 YNPKLI

-65 TFEMFYTYRENTG
+65 TFEMFYTYRENNG
-78 AEANVDQQNPFLN
+78 AEANIDQQNPFLN

-187 EVSLLLQLGSNEN
+187 EVKLLQNLIANKDS
-200 SGPKEVEVVD
+200 SPKETGV
-210 TDPKIPR
+210 TIPKD
-217 GAKILVFYNQ
+217 ATILIFYNQ
-227 LQEVIAKVNENTE
+227 LQEIITKVNKNKED
-240 NYSTSIDLQFAYS
+240 YPTSIDLQFAYS
-253 PVYQTEKN
+253 SVYQTEKN

-267 AEAYFI
+267 ADVYSV
-273 NNLKVEKKINE
+273 NNLKITKKTNE
-284 DTGATYLAFFAFFK
+284 STVYLQFSNNQNVLFK
-298 NIWMPLFS
+298 
-306 LYFNNGVSEK
+306 LYFNGGVSKE

-326 ISKFDPTTG
+326 ISKFDPTTE
-335 RYCNVLLPK
+335 RYCNVLLPNA
-344 TAGDGYSDKDT
+344 AGDGYSDKDT
-355 IYEYTTTEWN
+355 IYEYSTIEWN
-365 DALVAQNLIVNGS
+365 DALVAQNLIINSS
-378 NFIKTDGWTPCGDST
+378 NFIRTDGWTPCGNNT

-403 EKEGTTFGISCLGLS
+403 KEGETTFGISCLGLS
-418 AGVTYLNNSIKHTTS
+418 ANTTYLNDSIKHTTS
-433 FLPEEGLIKGDRYVL
+433 FLPEEGLIKGDTYVL
-448 RFKIRKT
+448 RFKIRETT
-455 SSKTS
+455 SNTDE
-460 GPSSEY
+460 PSPYY
-466 ITDYSKISAAIK
+466 ITDYSRISVAIK
-478 NYTTSEGKISIGKT
+478 NYTISSDGKISIDDT
-492 TYLEKQNGWI
+492 PPYLEKQNEWI
-502 KPKQD
+502 KPKED

-531 GLFFTNGDEYT
+531 GLFFTNGDSHT

-555 GSKDDQEVRI
+555 GSKDGQEVRI

-579 YKYYNYTTNSGK
+579 YKYYNYTANSGK
-591 TDKDDIE
+591 INKDDIG
-598 YLHVSTSPWTDNGNL
+598 YLHVSTSPWTDNGKL

-626 ISAKQSNRFN
+626 ISVKQSNRFN

-660 KIKYQKGVPQ
+660 KIIYQKGVPQ

-779 YQDNSELLVIKNQEL
+779 YQENSELLVVKNQEL

-802 TYDEAYTAS
+802 TYNEAYTAS
-811 LANVNQLKEE
+811 LENVNQLKEE
-821 LRALAGTS
+821 LRALAGTT
-829 SYNHA
+829 SYDDN
-834 NTRKYIEENKDVK
+834 NTKEYIKENKDIK
-847 EVYAKVNALA
+847 EVYAKVNALV

-864 NYNKLVNQLTTSINR
+864 NYNELVNQLTASINR
-879 LSKQIEEKT
+879 LSELIEKKT
-888 KEQKALIEKV
+888 DEQKALIEEA

-917 WTSQDYVDDNLY
+917 WTSQDYIDDNLY

-943 QISYDISV
+943 QISYNISV

-964 FKLGDIAYIQD
+964 FKLGDITYVQD
-975 TEFFGYIYKNQV
+975 TEFFGYTYINQV

-995 LVSSITSYFDEPSK
+995 LVSNVTSYFDEPSK

-1041 YAKAANIMNDDGTI
+1041 YAKAASIMNDDGTI

-1159 VPIEGGGINLGK
+1159 VPIDGGGINLGK

-1181 GVDGES
+1181 GVNGKS
-1187 NFSPNNEQEI
+1187 NFSPNSEQDI
-1197 YDKANFGMT
+1197 YDNANFGMT

-1253 RISDDLGNPVMETG
+1253 RISDDSGKSVMETG
-1267 DKGKLWLKNQ
+1267 DEGKLWLKKQ
-1277 LNISKSKDDYNI
+1277 LNISKSNNTYDI
-1289 QLGFLEN
+1289 QLGFLDKTKEN
-1296 TKDNSDVHEV
+1296 NIHEV
-1306 FNATGKFIV
+1306 FNATDKFIV

-1328 TGTIHATDGEF
+1328 TGTI
-1339 TGTIHA
+1339 
-1345 TDGEFTGIINA
+1345 NA
-1356 TGGKIGNMTIGDVE
+1356 TGGKIGNMTIGTVE
-1370 TGIESTKD
+1370 SAITNMDSIAEATRKLDISSKLGYNFKVEGGVSSPVALELVATPTAFTVDTSGISWFGSNDFESWIELDNNTNTYSLTYEDFKEKQLNSTYYIKAIATSIDGNSYEDWTTIMSISDGAKGEDALTLVIISTKGNYFKNNQGSTTL
-1378 VEIIANHGTTFQI
+1378 IAKLFKGGQEI
-1391 DANNE
+1391 DAYEPYEYTYIWRDANDSNWSS
-1396 VYPSKLD
+1396 PGKTL
-1403 FRMVE
+1403 
-1408 KNITVPSTNNIRWE
+1408 TVTA
-1422 ISSNFE
+1422 
-1428 QNSWLLV
+1428 
-1435 DQDIEVSIPYET
+1435 DEVSFSRTYICD
-1447 VQFLN
+1447 V
-1452 NSCYLRLTVI
+1452 
-1462 DADGKEYSKFITIH
+1462 SK
-1476 RVSDGKHPTIL
+1476 
-1487 TITSTTGGI
+1487 GGI
-1496 YINGEIKAQLR
+1496 
-1507 ATAWRN
+1507 
-1513 GIDITS
+1513 
-1519 NYDDQAF
+1519 
-1526 VWTKYDRNGTK
+1526 
-1537 DLTWS
+1537 
-1542 GFGPVIEIDHTEVE
+1542 
-1556 QKATFSCELIQE
+1556 

>member
-9 SLWEDYLVPATIIDG
+9 SLWEDYLVPATEIDNEII
-24 KEVPAHYEERKIAVI
+24 PAHYEERKIAVI
-39 GSDTMTSPCRA
+39 GSDSMTSPCRA
-50 YNPKLV
+50 YNPKLI
-56 ENINGTNSF
+56 ENINGTNDF
-65 TFEMFYTYRENTG
+65 TFEMFYTYRENNGT
-78 AEANVDQQNPFLN
+78 EANVDQQNPFLN

-97 KVKCKWKDKWY
+97 KVKCKWKNKWY
-108 DFIIKNCQ
+108 DFIIKKCQ

-138 NGFSLTFDNELE
+138 NGFALTFDNELE

-158 LVKKVLKGTDWMLS
+158 LVEKVLKGTDWMLS

-187 EVSLLLQLGSNEN
+187 EVKLLQKLIANKDSRPREEN
-200 SGPKEVEVVD
+200 VE
-210 TDPKIPR
+210 IPE
-217 GAKILVFYNQ
+217 GATILIFYNQ
-227 LQEVIAKVNENTE
+227 LQEVITKVNENE
-240 NYSTSIDLQFAYS
+240 EDYPASIDLQFAYS
-253 PVYQTEKN
+253 SVYQTEKN

-267 AEAYFI
+267 ADVYSV
-273 NNLKVEKKINE
+273 NNLKITKAVTENTI
-284 DTGATYLAFFAFFK
+284 YLKFSD
-298 NIWMPLFS
+298 NQNVLFE
-306 LYFNNGVSEK
+306 LYFNGGVSKE

-326 ISKFDPTTG
+326 ISKFDPTTE

-393 AIPKLGLYYE
+393 AIPKLGLYYK
-403 EKEGTTFGISCLGLS
+403 KEGETTFGISCLGLS
-418 AGVTYLNNSIKHTTS
+418 TGTYLNDGIKHTTH
-433 FLPEEGLIKGDRYVL
+433 FLPEEGFIKGDTYVL
-448 RFKIRKT
+448 RFKIRET
-455 SSKTS
+455 TPETDEPYS
-460 GPSSEY
+460 GY
-466 ITDYSKISAAIK
+466 ITDYSRISVAIK
-478 NYTTSEGKISIGKT
+478 NYTISDGEIFIGDT
-492 TYLEKQNGWI
+492 PYLEKQNEWI

-518 KSLTKKEIYVNQV
+518 KSLTKKDIYINQV
-531 GLFFTNGDEYT
+531 GLFFTNGDSHT

-555 GSKDDQEVRI
+555 GSKDGQEVRI

-579 YKYYNYTTNSGK
+579 YKYYNYTANSGK
-591 TDKDDIE
+591 INKDDIE
-598 YLHVSTSPWTDNGNL
+598 YLHISTSPWTDDGNL
-613 EVQYTDNF
+613 EVQYTNNF
-621 DKVRS
+621 EKVRS
-626 ISAKQSNRFN
+626 ISEKQSNRFN

-648 LQFKILHDENTG
+648 IQFEILHDENTG
-660 KIKYQKGVPQ
+660 KIIYLKGVPQ

-779 YQDNSELLVIKNQEL
+779 YQENSELLVVKNQEL

-802 TYDEAYTAS
+802 TYNEAYTAS
-811 LANVNQLKEE
+811 LENVNQLKEE
-821 LRALAGTS
+821 LRALAGTT
-829 SYNHA
+829 SYDDN
-834 NTRKYIEENKDVK
+834 NTKEYIKENKDIK
-847 EVYAKVNALA
+847 EVYAKVNALV

-864 NYNKLVNQLTTSINR
+864 NYNELVNQLTASINK
-879 LSKQIEEKT
+879 LSEQIEKKT
-888 KEQKALIEKV
+888 NEQKALIEEA

-917 WTSQDYVDDNLY
+917 WTSQDYIDDNLY

-943 QISYDISV
+943 QISYNISV

-964 FKLGDIAYIQD
+964 FNLGDITYVQD
-975 TEFFGYIYKNQV
+975 TEFFGYTYINQV

-995 LVSSITSYFDEPSK
+995 LVSNVTSYFDEPSK

-1029 STTQSLQYASGK
+1029 STTQSLQYAAGK

-1181 GVDGES
+1181 GVNGES

-1253 RISDDLGNPVMETG
+1253 RISNDSNESVMETG
-1267 DKGKLWLKNQ
+1267 DEGKLWLKKQ
-1277 LNISKSKDDYNI
+1277 LNISKSKDNYNI
-1289 QLGFLEN
+1289 QLGFLDK
-1296 TKDNSDVHEV
+1296 TKDNSDIHEV
-1306 FNATGKFIV
+1306 FNATDKFIV

-1328 TGTIHATDGEF
+1328 TGTI
-1339 TGTIHA
+1339 
-1345 TDGEFTGIINA
+1345 NA
-1356 TGGKIGNMTIGDVE
+1356 TGGKIGNMSINAVE
-1370 TGIESTKD
+1370 QATYKVVIESNSGTIFKNGQGTKELTAKLLQGNEE
-1378 VEIIANHGTTFQI
+1378 VTTGTFSYIWFKDGVQLSETSKTI
-1391 DANNE
+1391 EVNADSKDA
-1396 VYPSKLD
+1396 VYNYKC
-1403 FRMVE
+1403 
-1408 KNITVPSTNNIRWE
+1408 E
-1422 ISSNFE
+1422 ISYTPPES
-1428 QNSWLLV
+1428 
-1435 DQDIEVSIPYET
+1435 
-1447 VQFLN
+1447 
-1452 NSCYLRLTVI
+1452 
-1462 DADGKEYSKFITIH
+1462 
-1476 RVSDGKHPTIL
+1476 
-1487 TITSTTGGI
+1487 
-1496 YINGEIKAQLR
+1496 
-1507 ATAWRN
+1507 
-1513 GIDITS
+1513 
-1519 NYDDQAF
+1519 
-1526 VWTKYDRNGTK
+1526 
-1537 DLTWS
+1537 
-1542 GFGPVIEIDHTEVE
+1542 
-1556 QKATFSCELIQE
+1556 

>member
-9 SLWEDYLVPATIIDG
+9 SLWEDYLVPATEINNEI
-24 KEVPAHYEERKIAVI
+24 VPAHYEERKIAVI
-39 GSDTMTSPCRA
+39 GSDSMTSPCRA
-50 YNPKLV
+50 YNPKLI
-56 ENINGTNSF
+56 ENINGTNNF
-65 TFEMFYTYRENTG
+65 TFEMFYTYRENNG
-78 AEANVDQQNPFLN
+78 AEGNIDQQNPFLN

-97 KVKCKWKDKWY
+97 KVKCKWKNKWY
-108 DFIIKNCQ
+108 DFIIKKCQ

-138 NGFSLTFDNELE
+138 NGFALTFDNELE

-187 EVSLLLQLGSNEN
+187 EVKLLQNLIANKDS
-200 SGPKEVEVVD
+200 SPKETGV
-210 TDPKIPR
+210 TIPKD
-217 GAKILVFYNQ
+217 ATILIFYNQ
-227 LQEVIAKVNENTE
+227 LQEVITKVNENE
-240 NYSTSIDLQFAYS
+240 GDYPFSIDLQFAYS
-253 PVYQTEKN
+253 SVYQTEKN

-267 AEAYFI
+267 ADVYSI
-273 NNLKVEKKINE
+273 NNLKIEKKIDGN
-284 DTGATYLAFFAFFK
+284 TIYLEFSNDEQVALFK
-298 NIWMPLFS
+298 
-306 LYFNNGVSEK
+306 LYFNGGVSKE

-326 ISKFDPTTG
+326 ISKFDPTTE
-335 RYCNVLLPK
+335 RYCNVLL
-344 TAGDGYSDKDT
+344 ANANGEGYSIGDT
-355 IYEYTTTEWN
+355 VYEYSTTEWN
-365 DALVAQNLIVNGS
+365 DALVAQNLIINGS
-378 NFIKTDGWTPCGDST
+378 NFIKTDGWTPCGSST
-393 AIPKLGLYYE
+393 AIPKLGLYYK
-403 EKEGTTFGISCLGLS
+403 KEGETTFGISCLGLS
-418 AGVTYLNNSIKHTTS
+418 ANTTYLNDSIKHTTS
-433 FLPEEGLIKGDRYVL
+433 FLPEEGLIKGDTYVL
-448 RFKIRKT
+448 RFKIRET
-455 SSKTS
+455 TS
-460 GPSSEY
+460 GTDEPSPYY
-466 ITDYSKISAAIK
+466 ITDYSKISVAIK
-478 NYTTSEGKISIGKT
+478 NYTTSSDGKISIGDIS
-492 TYLEKQNGWI
+492 YLEKPNGWT
-502 KPKQD
+502 KKD

-531 GLFFTNGDEYT
+531 GLFLTNGDSHT

-555 GSKDDQEVRI
+555 GNKDGQEVRI

-591 TDKDDIE
+591 VNKDDIE

-626 ISAKQSNRFN
+626 ISVKQSNRFN

-660 KIKYQKGVPQ
+660 KIIYKDGVPQ

-684 VGFIYGIDLKT
+684 IGFIYGIDLKT

-779 YQDNSELLVIKNQEL
+779 YQENSELLVVKNQEL

-802 TYDEAYTAS
+802 TYNEAYTAS
-811 LANVNQLKEE
+811 IANVNQLKEE
-821 LRALAGTS
+821 LRALAGTT
-829 SYNHA
+829 SYDDT
-834 NTRKYIEENKDVK
+834 NTKEYIEENKNVK
-847 EVYAKVNALA
+847 EVYAKVNALV

-864 NYNKLVNQLTTSINR
+864 NYNELVNQLTASINR
-879 LSKQIEEKT
+879 LSAQIESKT
-888 KEQKALIEKV
+888 DEQKTLLEEV

-917 WTSQDYVDDNLY
+917 WTSQDYIDDNLY

-934 SVAYTSSRP
+934 SVAYISSRP

-975 TEFFGYIYKNQV
+975 TEFFGYTYVNQV

-995 LVSSITSYFDEPSK
+995 LVSSVTSYFDEPSK

-1041 YAKAANIMNDDGTI
+1041 YAKAASIMNDDGTI

-1181 GVDGES
+1181 GVNGDS
-1187 NFSPNNEQEI
+1187 KFSPNSEQDI
-1197 YDKANFGMT
+1197 YDNANFGMT

-1253 RISDDLGNPVMETG
+1253 RISDDSGKSVMETG
-1267 DKGKLWLKNQ
+1267 DEGKLWLKKQ
-1277 LNISKSKDDYNI
+1277 LNISKSNNTYNI
-1289 QLGFLEN
+1289 QLGFLDK
-1296 TKDNSDVHEV
+1296 TKDNSDIHEV
-1306 FNATGKFIV
+1306 FNATDKFIV
-1315 YEDGSMKATDGEF
+1315 YEDGSMKATE
-1328 TGTIHATDGEF
+1328 GEF

-1356 TGGKIGNMTIGDVE
+1356 TGGKIGNMTIGTVEETISDVQKLDIISNLGYTFKVE
-1370 TGIESTKD
+1370 ENGIAPILISLEVNPIGFTIIDPDKNIVWSGSTDYENWRILGYGAKLD
-1378 VEIIANHGTTFQI
+1378 MSYENFNNLQKNDVYYIKVNYSYNEIQKNSYTTLYKVSNGQDARNVEIETSNGKMFINNNITTTLTARVWKGGEEITSKLPYTAFSWTKTNDDGEI
-1391 DANNE
+1391 DAIWTE
-1396 VYPSKLD
+1396 AHQ
-1403 FRMVE
+1403 
-1408 KNITVPSTNNIRWE
+1408 
-1422 ISSNFE
+1422 NFG
-1428 QNSWLLV
+1428 NV
-1435 DQDIEVSIPYET
+1435 V
-1447 VQFLN
+1447 
-1452 NSCYLRLTVI
+1452 
-1462 DADGKEYSKFITIH
+1462 
-1476 RVSDGKHPTIL
+1476 
-1487 TITSTTGGI
+1487 TITSDDI
-1496 YINGEIKAQLR
+1496 LRRAQ
-1507 ATAWRN
+1507 
-1513 GIDITS
+1513 
-1519 NYDDQAF
+1519 
-1526 VWTKYDRNGTK
+1526 
-1537 DLTWS
+1537 
-1542 GFGPVIEIDHTEVE
+1542 
-1556 QKATFSCELIQE
+1556 FSCTVNE

>member
-24 KEVPAHYEERKIAVI
+24 KEDVPAHYEERKIAVI
-39 GSDTMTSPCRA
+39 GSDSMTSPCRA

-56 ENINGTNSF
+56 ENINGTNDF
-65 TFEMFYTYRENTG
+65 TFEMFYTYRENNS
-78 AEANVDQQNPFLN
+78 AERNVDQQNPFLN

-108 DFIIKNCQ
+108 DFIIKKCQ

-187 EVSLLLQLGSNEN
+187 EVKLLQNLIANKDS
-200 SGPKEVEVVD
+200 SPKETNV
-210 TDPKIPR
+210 TIPKDAI
-217 GAKILVFYNQ
+217 ILIFYNQ
-227 LQEVIAKVNENTE
+227 LQEVITKVNENKE
-240 NYSTSIDLQFAYS
+240 DYPSSIDLQFAYT

-261 SQLVIN
+261 NQLVIN
-267 AEAYFI
+267 ADVYSV
-273 NNLKVEKKINE
+273 NNLKIEKKTNE
-284 DTGATYLAFFAFFK
+284 STVYLEFS
-298 NIWMPLFS
+298 NNQNVLFE
-306 LYFNNGVSEK
+306 LYFNGGVSKK

-326 ISKFDPTTG
+326 ISKFDPTTE
-335 RYCNVLLPK
+335 RYCNVLLPNA
-344 TAGDGYSDKDT
+344 AGDGYSDKDT
-355 IYEYTTTEWN
+355 IYEYSTIEWN
-365 DALVAQNLIVNGS
+365 DALVAQNLIINGS
-378 NFIKTDGWTPCGDST
+378 NFIKIDGWTPCGNST

-403 EKEGTTFGISCLGLS
+403 KEGETTFGISCLGLS
-418 AGVTYLNNSIKHTTS
+418 ANTTYLNDSIKHTTS
-433 FLPEEGLIKGDRYVL
+433 FLPEEGLIKGDTYVL
-448 RFKIRKT
+448 RFKIRETT
-455 SSKTS
+455 SNTDE
-460 GPSSEY
+460 PSPYY
-466 ITDYSKISAAIK
+466 ITDYSGISVAIK
-478 NYTTSEGKISIGKT
+478 NYTISDSEISIGDT
-492 TYLEKQNGWI
+492 TYLKKQNEWI

-531 GLFFTNGDEYT
+531 GLFLTNGDSHT

-555 GSKDDQEVRI
+555 GSKDGQEVRI

-591 TDKDDIE
+591 INKDDIE

-626 ISAKQSNRFN
+626 INAKQSNRFN

-648 LQFKILHDENTG
+648 IQFEILHDENTG
-660 KIKYQKGVPQ
+660 KIIYQKGVPQ

-779 YQDNSELLVIKNQEL
+779 YQENSELLVVKNQEL

-802 TYDEAYTAS
+802 TYNEAYTAS
-811 LANVNQLKEE
+811 LENVNQLKEE
-821 LRALAGTS
+821 LRALAGTT
-829 SYNHA
+829 SYDDD
-834 NTRKYIEENKDVK
+834 NTKKYIEENKNIK
-847 EVYAKVNALA
+847 EVYAKVNALV

-864 NYNKLVNQLTTSINR
+864 NYNELVNQLTASINR
-879 LSKQIEEKT
+879 LSEQIEKKT
-888 KEQKALIEKV
+888 DEQKALIEEA

-917 WTSQDYVDDNLY
+917 WTSQDYIDDNLY

-964 FKLGDIAYIQD
+964 FKLGDITYVQD
-975 TEFFGYIYKNQV
+975 TEFFGYTYINQV

-995 LVSSITSYFDEPSK
+995 LVSNVTSYFDEPSK

-1029 STTQSLQYASGK
+1029 STTQSLQYAAGK

-1073 AQNETFKQDDTGITL
+1073 AQNETFKRDDTGITL

-1171 FVRFDHYGIY
+1171 FVRFDHYGVY
-1181 GVDGES
+1181 GVNGES
-1187 NFSPNNEQEI
+1187 NFSPNSEQDI
-1197 YDKANFGMT
+1197 YDKASFGMT

-1339 TGTIHA
+1339 TG
-1345 TDGEFTGIINA
+1345 IINA

-1370 TGIESTKD
+1370 SGIESTKD
-1378 VEIIANHGTTFQI
+1378 IEIIANHGTTFQI

-1408 KNITVPSTNNIRWE
+1408 KNIIVPSTNNIRWE
-1422 ISSNFE
+1422 ISSDFE

-1476 RVSDGKHPTIL
+1476 RISDGKHPTIL

-1537 DLTWS
+1537 DLTWND
-1542 GFGPVIEIDHTEVE
+1542 FGPVIEIDHTEVE

>member
-9 SLWEDYLVPATIIDG
+9 SLWEDYLVDA
-24 KEVPAHYEERKIAVI
+24 EESVPAHYEERKIAVI

-50 YNPKLV
+50 YNPKLI

-187 EVSLLLQLGSNEN
+187 EVKLLQNLIANKDS
-200 SGPKEVEVVD
+200 SPKETGV
-210 TDPKIPR
+210 TIPKD
-217 GAKILVFYNQ
+217 ATILIFYNQ
-227 LQEVIAKVNENTE
+227 LQEVITKVNENE
-240 NYSTSIDLQFAYS
+240 GNYPSSIDLQFAYS
-253 PVYQTEKN
+253 SVYQTEKN

-267 AEAYFI
+267 ADVYSI
-273 NNLKVEKKINE
+273 NNLKIEKKTDGNTI
-284 DTGATYLAFFAFFK
+284 YLEFSNDEQIELFK
-298 NIWMPLFS
+298 

-378 NFIKTDGWTPCGDST
+378 NFIKTDGWTPCGNST

-403 EKEGTTFGISCLGLS
+403 EKEGTTFGISCLGVS

-455 SSKTS
+455 STKTN

-478 NYTTSEGKISIGKT
+478 NYTTSEGKIYIGKT

-660 KIKYQKGVPQ
+660 KITYQKGVPQ

-821 LRALAGTS
+821 LRALAGTA
-829 SYNHA
+829 SYDDD
-834 NTRKYIEENKDVK
+834 NTKAYIKENKDVK

-879 LSKQIEEKT
+879 LSEQIEKKT

-943 QISYDISV
+943 QISYNISV

-1181 GVDGES
+1181 GVNGES
-1187 NFSPNNEQEI
+1187 NFSPNSEQEI
-1197 YDKANFGMT
+1197 YDKASFGMT

-1253 RISDDLGNPVMETG
+1253 RISDDFGNPVMETG

-1289 QLGFLEN
+1289 QLGFLDN

-1370 TGIESTKD
+1370 SGIESTKD
-1378 VEIIANHGTTFQI
+1378 IEIIANHGTTFQI

-1408 KNITVPSTNNIRWE
+1408 KNIIVPSTNNIRWE
-1422 ISSNFE
+1422 ISSDFE

-1476 RVSDGKHPTIL
+1476 RISDGKHPTIL
-1487 TITSTTGGI
+1487 TISSTTGGI

-1537 DLTWS
+1537 DLTWND
-1542 GFGPVIEIDHTEVE
+1542 FGPVIEIDHTEVE

>member
-9 SLWEDYLVPATIIDG
+9 SLWEDYLVDA
-24 KEVPAHYEERKIAVI
+24 EENVPAHYEERKIAVI

-187 EVSLLLQLGSNEN
+187 EVKLLQNLIANKDS
-200 SGPKEVEVVD
+200 SPKETGV
-210 TDPKIPR
+210 TIPKD
-217 GAKILVFYNQ
+217 ATILIFYNQ
-227 LQEVIAKVNENTE
+227 LQEIITKVNENE
-240 NYSTSIDLQFAYS
+240 GNYPSSIDLQFAYS
-253 PVYQTEKN
+253 SVYQTEKN

-267 AEAYFI
+267 ADVYSI
-273 NNLKVEKKINE
+273 NNLKIEKSIDG
-284 DTGATYLAFFAFFK
+284 DTTYLK
-298 NIWMPLFS
+298 FS
-306 LYFNNGVSEK
+306 YDEQVVFNLYFNAGVSEK

-433 FLPEEGLIKGDRYVL
+433 FLPEEGLIKGDKYVL

-478 NYTTSEGKISIGKT
+478 NYTTSEGKIYIGKT

-660 KIKYQKGVPQ
+660 KITYQKGVPQ

-821 LRALAGTS
+821 LRNLAGTS
-829 SYNHA
+829 SYNHE
-834 NTRKYIEENKDVK
+834 NTRKYIEKNKDVK
-847 EVYAKVNALA
+847 EVYGKVNALA

-1171 FVRFDHYGIY
+1171 FVRFDHYGVY
-1181 GVDGES
+1181 GVNGES
-1187 NFSPNNEQEI
+1187 NFSPNSEQEI
-1197 YDKANFGMT
+1197 YDKASFGMT

-1226 KDIQIKAG
+1226 KDIQIKAE

-1253 RISDDLGNPVMETG
+1253 RISDDFGNPVMETG

-1277 LNISKSKDDYNI
+1277 LNISKSRDDYNI

-1315 YEDGSMKATDGEF
+1315 YEDGSMK
-1328 TGTIHATDGEF
+1328 ATDGEF

-1422 ISSNFE
+1422 ISSDFE

-1513 GIDITS
+1513 GVDITS
-1519 NYDDQAF
+1519 SYNDQAF
-1526 VWTKYDRNGTK
+1526 VWTKYDRNGIK
-1537 DLTWS
+1537 DLTWND
-1542 GFGPVIEIDHTEVE
+1542 FGPVIEIDHTEVE

>member
-39 GSDTMTSPCRA
+39 GSDSMTSPCRA
-50 YNPKLV
+50 YNPKLI

-65 TFEMFYTYRENTG
+65 TFEMFYTYRENNG
-78 AEANVDQQNPFLN
+78 AEANIDQQNPFLN

-267 AEAYFI
+267 AETYFI

-284 DTGATYLAFFAFFK
+284 DTGTTYLGFFAFFK

-344 TAGDGYSDKDT
+344 TAGEGYSDKDT
-355 IYEYTTTEWN
+355 IYEYSTTEWN
-365 DALVAQNLIVNGS
+365 DALVAQNLIINSS
-378 NFIKTDGWTPCGDST
+378 NFIKTDGWTPCENST
-393 AIPKLGLYYE
+393 AIPKLGLYYK
-403 EKEGTTFGISCLGLS
+403 KEGETAFGISCLGLS
-418 AGVTYLNNSIKHTTS
+418 ANTTYLNNSIKHTTS
-433 FLPEEGLIKGDRYVL
+433 FLPEEGLIKGDTYVL
-448 RFKIRKT
+448 RFKIRET
-455 SSKTS
+455 TS
-460 GPSSEY
+460 GTDEPSSEY
-466 ITDYSKISAAIK
+466 ITDYSKISATIK
-478 NYTTSEGKISIGKT
+478 NYTISDGKIYTGKT
-492 TYLEKQNGWI
+492 TYLKKQNEWI

-531 GLFFTNGDEYT
+531 GLFLTNGDIHT

-555 GSKDDQEVRI
+555 GSKDGQEVRI

-579 YKYYNYTTNSGK
+579 YKYYNYTANSGK
-591 TDKDDIE
+591 VNKDDIE
-598 YLHVSTSPWTDNGNL
+598 YLHVSTSPWTDNGKL

-648 LQFKILHDENTG
+648 LQFEILHDENTG
-660 KIKYQKGVPQ
+660 KIIYQKGVPQ

-779 YQDNSELLVIKNQEL
+779 YQENSELLVVKNQEL

-802 TYDEAYTAS
+802 TYNEAYTAS
-811 LANVNQLKEE
+811 LENVNQLKEE
-821 LRALAGTS
+821 LRALAGTT
-829 SYNHA
+829 SYDDN
-834 NTRKYIEENKDVK
+834 NTKEYIKENKDIK
-847 EVYAKVNALA
+847 EVYAKVNALV

-864 NYNKLVNQLTTSINR
+864 NYNELVNQLTASINR
-879 LSKQIEEKT
+879 LSELIEKKT
-888 KEQKALIEKV
+888 DEQKALIEEA

-917 WTSQDYVDDNLY
+917 WTSQDYIDDNLY

-943 QISYDISV
+943 QISYNISV

-964 FKLGDIAYIQD
+964 FKLGDITYVQD
-975 TEFFGYIYKNQV
+975 TEFFGYTYINQV

-995 LVSSITSYFDEPSK
+995 LVSNVTSYFDEPSK

-1029 STTQSLQYASGK
+1029 STTQSLQYAAGK

-1181 GVDGES
+1181 GVNGKS
-1187 NFSPNNEQEI
+1187 NFSPNSEQDI
-1197 YDKANFGMT
+1197 YDNADFGMT

-1253 RISDDLGNPVMETG
+1253 RISDDSGKSVMETG
-1267 DKGKLWLKNQ
+1267 DEGKLWLKKQ
-1277 LNISKSKDDYNI
+1277 LNISKSNNTYDI
-1289 QLGFLEN
+1289 QLGFLDK
-1296 TKDNSDVHEV
+1296 TKENSDVHEV
-1306 FNATGKFIV
+1306 FNATDKFIV

-1328 TGTIHATDGEF
+1328 TGTI
-1339 TGTIHA
+1339 
-1345 TDGEFTGIINA
+1345 NA
-1356 TGGKIGNMTIGDVE
+1356 TGGKIGNMTIGTVE
-1370 TGIESTKD
+1370 SAITNMDSIAEATRKLDISSKLGYNFKIEGGVSSPVALELVATPTAFTVDTSGISWFGSNDFESWIELDNNTNTYSLTYEDFKEKQLNSTYYIKAIATSIDGNSYEDWTTIMSISDGAKGEDALSLVIFSTKGNYFKNNQGSTTL
-1378 VEIIANHGTTFQI
+1378 IAKLFKGGQEI
-1391 DANNE
+1391 DAYEPYEYTYIWRDANDSNWSS
-1396 VYPSKLD
+1396 PGKTL
-1403 FRMVE
+1403 
-1408 KNITVPSTNNIRWE
+1408 TVTA
-1422 ISSNFE
+1422 
-1428 QNSWLLV
+1428 
-1435 DQDIEVSIPYET
+1435 DEVSFSRTYICD
-1447 VQFLN
+1447 V
-1452 NSCYLRLTVI
+1452 
-1462 DADGKEYSKFITIH
+1462 SK
-1476 RVSDGKHPTIL
+1476 
-1487 TITSTTGGI
+1487 GGI
-1496 YINGEIKAQLR
+1496 
-1507 ATAWRN
+1507 
-1513 GIDITS
+1513 
-1519 NYDDQAF
+1519 
-1526 VWTKYDRNGTK
+1526 
-1537 DLTWS
+1537 
-1542 GFGPVIEIDHTEVE
+1542 
-1556 QKATFSCELIQE
+1556 

>member
-9 SLWEDYLVPATIIDG
+9 SLWEDYLVDSTIEDG

-39 GSDTMTSPCRA
+39 GSDSMTSPCRA
-50 YNPKLV
+50 YNPKLI

-65 TFEMFYTYRENTG
+65 TFEMFYTYRENNG
-78 AEANVDQQNPFLN
+78 AEANIDQQNPFLN

-187 EVSLLLQLGSNEN
+187 EVKLLQNLIANKDS
-200 SGPKEVEVVD
+200 SPKETGV
-210 TDPKIPR
+210 TIPKD
-217 GAKILVFYNQ
+217 ATILIFYNQ
-227 LQEVIAKVNENTE
+227 LQEVITKVNENE
-240 NYSTSIDLQFAYS
+240 GNYPSSIDLQFAYS
-253 PVYQTEKN
+253 SVYQTEKN

-267 AEAYFI
+267 ADVYSI
-273 NNLKVEKKINE
+273 NNLKIEKKTDGNTI
-284 DTGATYLAFFAFFK
+284 YLEFSNDEQIALFK
-298 NIWMPLFS
+298 

-433 FLPEEGLIKGDRYVL
+433 FLPEEGLIKGDRYIL

-455 SSKTS
+455 STKTN

-466 ITDYSKISAAIK
+466 ITDYSKISAVIK
-478 NYTTSEGKISIGKT
+478 NYTTSEGKINIGKT
-492 TYLEKQNGWI
+492 TYLKKQNGWI

-598 YLHVSTSPWTDNGNL
+598 YLHVSASPWTDNGNL

-626 ISAKQSNRFN
+626 ISVKQSNRFN

-660 KIKYQKGVPQ
+660 KITYQKGVPQ

-716 EFAPSGS
+716 EFAQSGS

-821 LRALAGTS
+821 LRNLAGTS

-857 VEEQKVK
+857 VEGQKVK

-879 LSKQIEEKT
+879 LSEQIEKKT
-888 KEQKALIEKV
+888 KEQKSLIEKV

-987 KTPYKEKV
+987 KTPCKEKV

-1171 FVRFDHYGIY
+1171 FVRFDHYGVY
-1181 GVDGES
+1181 GVNGES
-1187 NFSPNNEQEI
+1187 NFSPNSEQDI
-1197 YDKANFGMT
+1197 YDKASFGMT

-1253 RISDDLGNPVMETG
+1253 RISDDFGNPVMETG

-1289 QLGFLEN
+1289 QLGFLDN

-1345 TDGEFTGIINA
+1345 T
-1356 TGGKIGNMTIGDVE
+1356 GGKIGNMTIGDVE
-1370 TGIESTKD
+1370 SGIESTKD

-1422 ISSNFE
+1422 ISSDFE

-1513 GIDITS
+1513 GVDITS
-1519 NYDDQAF
+1519 SYDDQAF

-1537 DLTWS
+1537 DLTWND
-1542 GFGPVIEIDHTEVE
+1542 FGPVIEIDHTEVE

>member
-9 SLWEDYLVPATIIDG
+9 SLWEDYLVPATEIDNEII
-24 KEVPAHYEERKIAVI
+24 PAHYEERKIAVI
-39 GSDTMTSPCRA
+39 GSDSMTSPCRA
-50 YNPKLV
+50 YNPKLI

-65 TFEMFYTYRENTG
+65 TFEMFYTYRENNG
-78 AEANVDQQNPFLN
+78 AEANIDQQNPFLN

-158 LVKKVLKGTDWMLS
+158 LIEKVLKGTDWMLS

-187 EVSLLLQLGSNEN
+187 EVKLLQKLIANKDSRPREEN
-200 SGPKEVEVVD
+200 VE
-210 TDPKIPR
+210 IPE
-217 GAKILVFYNQ
+217 GAKILIFYNQ
-227 LQEVIAKVNENTE
+227 LQGVITKINENE
-240 NYSTSIDLQFAYS
+240 GDYPTSIDLQFAYT

-261 SQLVIN
+261 NQLVIN
-267 AEAYFI
+267 ADVYSV
-273 NNLKVEKKINE
+273 NNLKIEKKTN
-284 DTGATYLAFFAFFK
+284 GSAVYLEFS
-298 NIWMPLFS
+298 NNQNVLFE
-306 LYFNNGVSEK
+306 LYFNGGVSKE

-326 ISKFDPTTG
+326 ISKFDPTTE
-335 RYCNVLLPK
+335 RYCNVLLPNA
-344 TAGDGYSDKDT
+344 AGDGYSDKDT
-355 IYEYTTTEWN
+355 IYEYSTIEWN
-365 DALVAQNLIVNGS
+365 DALVAQNLIINSS
-378 NFIKTDGWTPCGDST
+378 NFIRTDGWTPCGNNT

-403 EKEGTTFGISCLGLS
+403 KEGETTFGISCLGLS
-418 AGVTYLNNSIKHTTS
+418 ANTTYLNDSIKHTTS
-433 FLPEEGLIKGDRYVL
+433 FLPEEGLIKGDTYVL
-448 RFKIRKT
+448 RFKIRETT
-455 SSKTS
+455 SNTDE
-460 GPSSEY
+460 PSPYY
-466 ITDYSKISAAIK
+466 ITDYSRISVAIK
-478 NYTTSEGKISIGKT
+478 NYTISSDGKISIDDT
-492 TYLEKQNGWI
+492 PPYLEKQNEWI
-502 KPKQD
+502 KPKED

-518 KSLTKKEIYVNQV
+518 KSLTKKEIYTNQV
-531 GLFFTNGDEYT
+531 GLFFTNGDSHT

-555 GSKDDQEVRI
+555 GSKDGQEVRI

-579 YKYYNYTTNSGK
+579 YKYYNYTANSGK
-591 TDKDDIE
+591 VNKDDIE
-598 YLHVSTSPWTDNGNL
+598 YLHVSTSPWTDNGKL

-648 LQFKILHDENTG
+648 IQFEILHDENTG
-660 KIKYQKGVPQ
+660 KIIYQKGVPQ

-779 YQDNSELLVIKNQEL
+779 YQENSELLVVKNQEL

-802 TYDEAYTAS
+802 TYNEAYTAS
-811 LANVNQLKEE
+811 LENVNQLKEE
-821 LRALAGTS
+821 LRALAGTT
-829 SYNHA
+829 SYDDN
-834 NTRKYIEENKDVK
+834 NTKEYIKENKDIK
-847 EVYAKVNALA
+847 EVYAKVNALV

-864 NYNKLVNQLTTSINR
+864 NYNELVNQLTASINR
-879 LSKQIEEKT
+879 LSELIEKKT
-888 KEQKALIEKV
+888 DEQKALIEEA

-917 WTSQDYVDDNLY
+917 WTSQDYIDDNLY

-943 QISYDISV
+943 QISYNISV

-964 FKLGDIAYIQD
+964 FKLGDITYVQD
-975 TEFFGYIYKNQV
+975 TEFFGYTYINQV

-995 LVSSITSYFDEPSK
+995 LVSNVTSYFDEPSK
-1009 DTFTVQNYKTQFED
+1009 DSFTVQNYKTQFED

-1029 STTQSLQYASGK
+1029 STTQSLQYAAGK

-1159 VPIEGGGINLGK
+1159 VPIDGGGINLGK

-1181 GVDGES
+1181 GVNGKS
-1187 NFSPNNEQEI
+1187 NFSPNSEQDI
-1197 YDKANFGMT
+1197 YDNANFGMT

-1253 RISDDLGNPVMETG
+1253 RISDDSGKSVMETG
-1267 DKGKLWLKNQ
+1267 DEGKLWLKKQ
-1277 LNISKSKDDYNI
+1277 LNISKSNNTYDI
-1289 QLGFLEN
+1289 QLGFLDKTKEN
-1296 TKDNSDVHEV
+1296 NIHEV
-1306 FNATGKFIV
+1306 FNATDKFIV

-1328 TGTIHATDGEF
+1328 TGTI
-1339 TGTIHA
+1339 
-1345 TDGEFTGIINA
+1345 NA
-1356 TGGKIGNMTIGDVE
+1356 TGGKIGNMTIGTVE
-1370 TGIESTKD
+1370 SAITNMDSIAEATRKLDISSKLGYNFKIEGGVSSPVALELVATPTAFTVDTSGISWFGSNDFESWIELDNNTNTYSLTYEDFKEKQLNSTYYIKAIATSIDGNSYEDWTTIMSISDGAKGEDALTLVIISTKGNYFKNNQGSTTL
-1378 VEIIANHGTTFQI
+1378 IAKLFKGGQEI
-1391 DANNE
+1391 DAYEPYEYTYIWRDANDSNWSS
-1396 VYPSKLD
+1396 PGKTL
-1403 FRMVE
+1403 
-1408 KNITVPSTNNIRWE
+1408 TVTA
-1422 ISSNFE
+1422 
-1428 QNSWLLV
+1428 
-1435 DQDIEVSIPYET
+1435 DEVSFSRTYICD
-1447 VQFLN
+1447 V
-1452 NSCYLRLTVI
+1452 
-1462 DADGKEYSKFITIH
+1462 SK
-1476 RVSDGKHPTIL
+1476 
-1487 TITSTTGGI
+1487 GGI
-1496 YINGEIKAQLR
+1496 
-1507 ATAWRN
+1507 
-1513 GIDITS
+1513 
-1519 NYDDQAF
+1519 
-1526 VWTKYDRNGTK
+1526 
-1537 DLTWS
+1537 
-1542 GFGPVIEIDHTEVE
+1542 
-1556 QKATFSCELIQE
+1556 

>member
-24 KEVPAHYEERKIAVI
+24 KEDVPAHYEERKIAVI
-39 GSDTMTSPCRA
+39 GSDSMTSPCRA
-50 YNPKLV
+50 YNPKLI
-56 ENINGTNSF
+56 ENINGTNDF
-65 TFEMFYTYRENTG
+65 TFEMFYTYRENNG
-78 AEANVDQQNPFLN
+78 SEANVDQQNPFLN

-108 DFIIKNCQ
+108 DFIIKKCQ

-158 LVKKVLKGTDWMLS
+158 LVEKVLKGTDWMLS

-187 EVSLLLQLGSNEN
+187 EVKLLQQLGSNQN

-210 TDPKIPR
+210 TDPKIPKD
-217 GAKILVFYNQ
+217 AKILVFYNQ
-227 LQEVIAKVNENTE
+227 LQEVIAKVNENTG
-240 NYSTSIDLQFAYS
+240 NYSTSMDLQFAYS

-273 NNLKVEKKINE
+273 NNLKIEKKINE
-284 DTGATYLAFFAFFK
+284 DTNTTYLAFFAFF
-298 NIWMPLFS
+298 NNSWGLLFN
-306 LYFNNGVSEK
+306 LYFNGGVSKE

-326 ISKFDPTTG
+326 ISKFDPTTE
-335 RYCNVLLPK
+335 RYCNVLLPNA
-344 TAGDGYSDKDT
+344 AGDGYSDKDT
-355 IYEYTTTEWN
+355 IYEYSTIEWN
-365 DALVAQNLIVNGS
+365 DALVAQNLIINSS
-378 NFIKTDGWTPCGDST
+378 NFIKTDGWTPCGGST

-403 EKEGTTFGISCLGLS
+403 KEGETTFGISCLGLS
-418 AGVTYLNNSIKHTTS
+418 ANTTYLNDSIKHTTS
-433 FLPEEGLIKGDRYVL
+433 FLPEEGLIKGDTYVL
-448 RFKIRKT
+448 RFKIRETT
-455 SSKTS
+455 SNTDE
-460 GPSSEY
+460 PSPYY
-466 ITDYSKISAAIK
+466 ITDYSKISVAIK
-478 NYTTSEGKISIGKT
+478 NYTISDGKIIIGDT
-492 TYLEKQNGWI
+492 PYLEKSNGWI
-502 KPKQD
+502 KPKEN
-507 EDWVEAEFICT
+507 EDWVEAEFVCI

-531 GLFFTNGDEYT
+531 GLFFTNGDSHT

-555 GSKDDQEVRI
+555 GSKDNQEVRI

-591 TDKDDIE
+591 INKDDIE
-598 YLHVSTSPWTDNGNL
+598 YLHVSTSPWTDNGKL

-626 ISAKQSNRFN
+626 ISEKQSNRFN

-648 LQFKILHDENTG
+648 IQFEILHDENTG
-660 KIKYQKGVPQ
+660 KIIYQKGVPQ

-779 YQDNSELLVIKNQEL
+779 YQENSELLVVKNQEL

-802 TYDEAYTAS
+802 TYNEAYTAS
-811 LANVNQLKEE
+811 LENVNQLKEE
-821 LRALAGTS
+821 LRALAGTT
-829 SYNHA
+829 SYDDD
-834 NTRKYIEENKDVK
+834 NTKKYIEENKNIK
-847 EVYAKVNALA
+847 EVYAKVNGLV

-864 NYNKLVNQLTTSINR
+864 NYNKLVNQLTASINR
-879 LSKQIEEKT
+879 LSEQIEKKT
-888 KEQKALIEKV
+888 NEQKALLKEA

-917 WTSQDYVDDNLY
+917 WTSQDYIDDNLY

-943 QISYDISV
+943 QISYNISV

-964 FKLGDIAYIQD
+964 FKLGDITYVQD
-975 TEFFGYIYKNQV
+975 TEFFGYTYINQV

-995 LVSSITSYFDEPSK
+995 LVSTITSYFDEPSK
-1009 DTFTVQNYKTQFED
+1009 DSFTVQNYKTQFED

-1181 GVDGES
+1181 GVNGES

-1253 RISDDLGNPVMETG
+1253 RISDDSKEPVMETG
-1267 DKGKLWLKNQ
+1267 DEGKLWLKKQ
-1277 LNISKSKDDYNI
+1277 LNISKSKDNYNI
-1289 QLGFLEN
+1289 QLGFLDK
-1296 TKDNSDVHEV
+1296 TKDNSDIHEV
-1306 FNATGKFIV
+1306 FNATDKFIV

-1328 TGTIHATDGEF
+1328 TGTI
-1339 TGTIHA
+1339 
-1345 TDGEFTGIINA
+1345 NA

-1370 TGIESTKD
+1370 SGIESTKD

-1476 RVSDGKHPTIL
+1476 RISDGKHPTIL

-1537 DLTWS
+1537 DLTWND
-1542 GFGPVIEIDHTEVE
+1542 FGPVIEIDHTEVE

>member
-9 SLWEDYLVPATIIDG
+9 SLWEDYLVDAEG
-24 KEVPAHYEERKIAVI
+24 NVPAHYEERKIAVI

-65 TFEMFYTYRENTG
+65 TFEMFYTYRENNG

-187 EVSLLLQLGSNEN
+187 EVKLLQNLIANKDS
-200 SGPKEVEVVD
+200 SPKE
-210 TDPKIPR
+210 TDVTIPKD
-217 GAKILVFYNQ
+217 ATILIFYNQ
-227 LQEVIAKVNENTE
+227 LQEVITKINENE
-240 NYSTSIDLQFAYS
+240 GNYPSSIDLQFAYS
-253 PVYQTEKN
+253 SVYQTEKN

-267 AEAYFI
+267 ADVYSI
-273 NNLKVEKKINE
+273 NNLKIEKKTDGNTI
-284 DTGATYLAFFAFFK
+284 YLEFSNDEQVA
-298 NIWMPLFS
+298 LFN
-306 LYFNNGVSEK
+306 LYFNGGVSEK

-378 NFIKTDGWTPCGDST
+378 NFIKTDGWTPCGGST

-433 FLPEEGLIKGDRYVL
+433 FLPEEGLIKGDRYIL

-455 SSKTS
+455 STKTN

-466 ITDYSKISAAIK
+466 ITDYSKISATIK
-478 NYTTSEGKISIGKT
+478 NYTTSEGKIYIGKT
-492 TYLEKQNGWI
+492 AYLEKQNGWI

-660 KIKYQKGVPQ
+660 KIIYQKGVPQ

-821 LRALAGTS
+821 LRNLAGTS
-829 SYNHA
+829 SYNHE
-834 NTRKYIEENKDVK
+834 NTRKYIEKNKDVK

-879 LSKQIEEKT
+879 LSEQIEKKT

-943 QISYDISV
+943 QISYNISV

-1009 DTFTVQNYKTQFED
+1009 DSFTVQNYKTQFED

-1139 VILDGQFTTFRWDS
+1139 VILDGQFTAFRWDS

-1181 GVDGES
+1181 GVNGES
-1187 NFSPNNEQEI
+1187 NFSPNSEQEI
-1197 YDKANFGMT
+1197 YDKASFGMT

-1226 KDIQIKAG
+1226 KDIQIKSG

-1253 RISDDLGNPVMETG
+1253 RISDDFGNPVMETG

-1339 TGTIHA
+1339 TGTVHA

-1378 VEIIANHGTTFQI
+1378 IEIIANHGTTFQI

-1435 DQDIEVSIPYET
+1435 DQDIEISIPYET

-1513 GIDITS
+1513 GVDITS
-1519 NYDDQAF
+1519 SYDDQAF

-1537 DLTWS
+1537 DLTWND
-1542 GFGPVIEIDHTEVE
+1542 FGPVIEIDHTEVE

>member
-24 KEVPAHYEERKIAVI
+24 KEVPAHYEERKIAII
-39 GSDTMTSPCRA
+39 GSDSMTSPCRA
-50 YNPKLV
+50 YNPKLI

-65 TFEMFYTYRENTG
+65 TFEMFYTYRENNG

-187 EVSLLLQLGSNEN
+187 EVKLLQNLIANKDS
-200 SGPKEVEVVD
+200 SPKETGV
-210 TDPKIPR
+210 TIPKD
-217 GAKILVFYNQ
+217 ATILIFYNQ
-227 LQEVIAKVNENTE
+227 LQEIITKVNENE
-240 NYSTSIDLQFAYS
+240 GNYPSSIDLQFAYS

-267 AEAYFI
+267 ADVYSI
-273 NNLKVEKKINE
+273 NNLKIEKKTDGNII
-284 DTGATYLAFFAFFK
+284 YLKFSNDEQVVLFK
-298 NIWMPLFS
+298 

-403 EKEGTTFGISCLGLS
+403 EKGETTFGISCLGLS

-478 NYTTSEGKISIGKT
+478 NYTTSEGKIYIGKT

-626 ISAKQSNRFN
+626 ISVKQSNRFN

-660 KIKYQKGVPQ
+660 KITYQKGVPQ

-1009 DTFTVQNYKTQFED
+1009 DSFTVQNYKTQFED

-1181 GVDGES
+1181 GVNGES
-1187 NFSPNNEQEI
+1187 NFSPNSEQEI
-1197 YDKANFGMT
+1197 YDKASFGMT

-1253 RISDDLGNPVMETG
+1253 RISDDFGNPVMETG

-1277 LNISKSKDDYNI
+1277 LNISKSRDDYNI

-1315 YEDGSMKATDGEF
+1315 YEDGSMK
-1328 TGTIHATDGEF
+1328 ATDGEF

-1513 GIDITS
+1513 GVDITS
-1519 NYDDQAF
+1519 SYDDQAF

-1542 GFGPVIEIDHTEVE
+1542 DFGPVIEIDHTEVE

>member
-9 SLWEDYLVPATIIDG
+9 SLWEDYLVPATEIDNEII
-24 KEVPAHYEERKIAVI
+24 PAHYEERKIAVI
-39 GSDTMTSPCRA
+39 GSDSMTSPCRA
-50 YNPKLV
+50 YNPKLI
-56 ENINGTNSF
+56 ENINGTNDF
-65 TFEMFYTYRENTG
+65 TFEMFYTYRENNGT
-78 AEANVDQQNPFLN
+78 EANVDQQNPFLN

-108 DFIIKNCQ
+108 DFIIKKCQ

-138 NGFSLTFDNELE
+138 NGFALTFDNELE

-187 EVSLLLQLGSNEN
+187 EVELLQQLGSNEN
-200 SGPKEVEVVD
+200 SGPKEVEVGG
-210 TDPKIPR
+210 TIPKIPKN
-217 GAKILVFYNQ
+217 AKILVFYNQ
-227 LQEVIAKVNENTE
+227 LQEVIAKVKENTE
-240 NYSTSIDLQFAYS
+240 DYSTSMDLQFAYS

-267 AEAYFI
+267 ADVYFI
-273 NNLKVEKKINE
+273 NNLKVEKNTDG
-284 DTGATYLAFFAFFK
+284 DTIYLKFSDK
-298 NIWMPLFS
+298 NNQVVFN
-306 LYFNNGVSEK
+306 LYFNSGVSK
-316 YRAKKLVKSK
+316 AYRAKKLVKSK
-326 ISKFDPTTG
+326 ISKFDPTTE
-335 RYCNVLLPK
+335 RYCNVLL
-344 TAGDGYSDKDT
+344 ANANGEGYSTGDT
-355 IYEYTTTEWN
+355 IYEYSTIEWN

-378 NFIKTDGWTPCGDST
+378 NFIKTDGWTPCGSST
-393 AIPKLGLYYE
+393 AIPKLGLYYKE
-403 EKEGTTFGISCLGLS
+403 EGETTFGISCLGLS
-418 AGVTYLNNSIKHTTS
+418 ANTTYLNDSIKHTTS
-433 FLPEEGLIKGDRYVL
+433 FLPEEGLIKGDTYIL
-448 RFKIRKT
+448 RFKIRET
-455 SSKTS
+455 TS
-460 GPSSEY
+460 GTDEPSPYY
-466 ITDYSKISAAIK
+466 ITDYSGISAAIK
-478 NYTTSEGKISIGKT
+478 NYTTSSDGKISIGNIP
-492 TYLEKQNGWI
+492 YLEKSNGWI
-502 KPKQD
+502 KPKEN

-518 KSLTKKEIYVNQV
+518 NSLTKKDIYTNQV
-531 GLFFTNGDEYT
+531 GLFFTNGDNYT

-555 GSKDDQEVRI
+555 GSKDGQEVRI

-579 YKYYNYTTNSGK
+579 YKYYNYTINSGK
-591 TDKDDIE
+591 INKDDIE
-598 YLHVSTSPWTDNGNL
+598 YLHVSTSPWTDDGKL

-660 KIKYQKGVPQ
+660 KIIYQKGIPQ

-684 VGFIYGIDLKT
+684 IGFIYGIDLKT

-723 CDISRSIENYPRVN
+723 CDISRSVENYPRVN

-779 YQDNSELLVIKNQEL
+779 YQENSELLVVKNQEL

-802 TYDEAYTAS
+802 TYNEAYTAS
-811 LANVNQLKEE
+811 IANVNQLKEE
-821 LRALAGTS
+821 LRALAGTT
-829 SYNHA
+829 SYDHA
-834 NTRKYIEENKDVK
+834 NTKEYIKENKDIK
-847 EVYAKVNALA
+847 EVYAKVNALV

-864 NYNKLVNQLTTSINR
+864 NYNELVNQLTASINR
-879 LSKQIEEKT
+879 LSELIEKKT
-888 KEQKALIEKV
+888 DEQKALIEEA

-917 WTSQDYVDDNLY
+917 WTSQDYIDDNLY

-943 QISYDISV
+943 QISYNISV

-964 FKLGDIAYIQD
+964 FKLGDITYVQD
-975 TEFFGYIYKNQV
+975 TEFFGYTYINQV

-995 LVSSITSYFDEPSK
+995 LVSNVTSYFDEPSK

-1029 STTQSLQYASGK
+1029 STTQSLQYAAGK

-1159 VPIEGGGINLGK
+1159 VPIDGGGINLGK

-1181 GVDGES
+1181 GVNGES
-1187 NFSPNNEQEI
+1187 NFSPNSEQDI
-1197 YDKANFGMT
+1197 YNNADFGMT

-1253 RISDDLGNPVMETG
+1253 RISDDSGKSVMETG
-1267 DKGKLWLKNQ
+1267 DEGKLWLKNQ
-1277 LNISKSKDDYNI
+1277 LNISKSKNDYNI
-1289 QLGFLEN
+1289 QLGFLDKTKEN
-1296 TKDNSDVHEV
+1296 SNIHEV
-1306 FNATGKFIV
+1306 FNATNKFIV
-1315 YEDGSMKATDGEF
+1315 YEDGSMK
-1328 TGTIHATDGEF
+1328 
-1339 TGTIHA
+1339 A

-1356 TGGKIGNMTIGDVE
+1356 TGGKIGNMSINAVE
-1370 TGIESTKD
+1370 QATYKVVIESNSGTIFKNGQGTKELTAKLLQGNEE
-1378 VEIIANHGTTFQI
+1378 VTTGTFSYIWFKDGVQLSETSKTI
-1391 DANNE
+1391 EVNADSKDA
-1396 VYPSKLD
+1396 VYNYKC
-1403 FRMVE
+1403 
-1408 KNITVPSTNNIRWE
+1408 E
-1422 ISSNFE
+1422 ISYTPPES
-1428 QNSWLLV
+1428 
-1435 DQDIEVSIPYET
+1435 
-1447 VQFLN
+1447 
-1452 NSCYLRLTVI
+1452 
-1462 DADGKEYSKFITIH
+1462 
-1476 RVSDGKHPTIL
+1476 
-1487 TITSTTGGI
+1487 
-1496 YINGEIKAQLR
+1496 
-1507 ATAWRN
+1507 
-1513 GIDITS
+1513 
-1519 NYDDQAF
+1519 
-1526 VWTKYDRNGTK
+1526 
-1537 DLTWS
+1537 
-1542 GFGPVIEIDHTEVE
+1542 
-1556 QKATFSCELIQE
+1556 

>member
-24 KEVPAHYEERKIAVI
+24 KEDVPAHYEERKIAVI
-39 GSDTMTSPCRA
+39 GSDSMTSPCRA

-56 ENINGTNSF
+56 ENINGTNDF
-65 TFEMFYTYRENTG
+65 TFEMFYTYRENNS
-78 AEANVDQQNPFLN
+78 AEGNVDQQNPFLN

-108 DFIIKNCQ
+108 DFIIKKCQ

-187 EVSLLLQLGSNEN
+187 DVKLLQNLIANKDS
-200 SGPKEVEVVD
+200 SPKETNV
-210 TDPKIPR
+210 TIPKD
-217 GAKILVFYNQ
+217 ATILIFYNQ
-227 LQEVIAKVNENTE
+227 LQGVITKVNENKE
-240 NYSTSIDLQFAYS
+240 DYPSSIDLQFAYT

-261 SQLVIN
+261 NQLVIN
-267 AEAYFI
+267 ADVYSV
-273 NNLKVEKKINE
+273 NNLKIEKKTNE
-284 DTGATYLAFFAFFK
+284 STVYLEFS
-298 NIWMPLFS
+298 NNQNVLFE
-306 LYFNNGVSEK
+306 LYFNGGVSKK

-326 ISKFDPTTG
+326 ISKFDPTTE
-335 RYCNVLLPK
+335 RYCNVLLPNA
-344 TAGDGYSDKDT
+344 AGDGYSDKDT
-355 IYEYTTTEWN
+355 IYEYSTIEWN
-365 DALVAQNLIVNGS
+365 DALVAQNLIINGS
-378 NFIKTDGWTPCGDST
+378 NFIKIDGWTPCGNST

-403 EKEGTTFGISCLGLS
+403 KEGETTFGISCLGLS
-418 AGVTYLNNSIKHTTS
+418 ANTTYLNDSIKHTTS
-433 FLPEEGLIKGDRYVL
+433 FLPEEGLIKGDTYVL
-448 RFKIRKT
+448 RFKIRETT
-455 SSKTS
+455 SNTDE
-460 GPSSEY
+460 PSPYY
-466 ITDYSKISAAIK
+466 ITDYSGISVAIK
-478 NYTTSEGKISIGKT
+478 NYTISDSEISIGDT
-492 TYLEKQNGWI
+492 TYLKKQNEWI

-531 GLFFTNGDEYT
+531 GLFLTNSDSHT

-555 GSKDDQEVRI
+555 GSKDGQEVRI

-591 TDKDDIE
+591 INKDDIE

-626 ISAKQSNRFN
+626 INAKQSNRFN

-648 LQFKILHDENTG
+648 IQFEILHDENTG
-660 KIKYQKGVPQ
+660 KIIYQKGVPQ

-779 YQDNSELLVIKNQEL
+779 YQENSELLVVKNQEL

-802 TYDEAYTAS
+802 TYNEAYTAS
-811 LANVNQLKEE
+811 LENVNQLKEE
-821 LRALAGTS
+821 LRALAGTT
-829 SYNHA
+829 SYDDS
-834 NTRKYIEENKDVK
+834 NTKEYIKENKDIK

-864 NYNKLVNQLTTSINR
+864 NYNKLVNQLTASINR
-879 LSKQIEEKT
+879 LSEQIEKKT
-888 KEQKALIEKV
+888 NEQKALLKEA

-917 WTSQDYVDDNLY
+917 WTSQDYIDDNLY

-943 QISYDISV
+943 QISYNISV

-964 FKLGDIAYIQD
+964 FKLGDITYVQD
-975 TEFFGYIYKNQV
+975 TEFFGYTYINQV

-995 LVSSITSYFDEPSK
+995 LVSNVTSYFDEPSK

-1029 STTQSLQYASGK
+1029 STTQSLQYAAGK

-1073 AQNETFKQDDTGITL
+1073 AQNETFKRDDTGITL

-1181 GVDGES
+1181 GVNGES
-1187 NFSPNNEQEI
+1187 NFSPNSEQEI
-1197 YDKANFGMT
+1197 YDKASFGMT

-1226 KDIQIKAG
+1226 KDIQIKAE

-1253 RISDDLGNPVMETG
+1253 RISDDSGKSVMETG
-1267 DKGKLWLKNQ
+1267 DEGKLWLKNQ
-1277 LNISKSKDDYNI
+1277 LNISKSKNDYNI
-1289 QLGFLEN
+1289 QLGFLDKTKEN
-1296 TKDNSDVHEV
+1296 NIHEV
-1306 FNATGKFIV
+1306 FNATDKFIV

-1328 TGTIHATDGEF
+1328 TGTI
-1339 TGTIHA
+1339 
-1345 TDGEFTGIINA
+1345 NA
-1356 TGGKIGNMTIGDVE
+1356 TGGKIGNMTIGTVE
-1370 TGIESTKD
+1370 SAITNMDS
-1378 VEIIANHGTTFQI
+1378 IAEATRKLDI
-1391 DANNE
+1391 S
-1396 VYPSKLD
+1396 SKLGYN
-1403 FRMVE
+1403 FKVE
-1408 KNITVPSTNNIRWE
+1408 GGVSSPVALELVATPTAFTIDTSG
-1422 ISSNFE
+1422 ISWFGSNNFE
-1428 QNSWLLV
+1428 SWIELDNNTNTYSLTYEDFKEKQLNSTYYIKAV
-1435 DQDIEVSIPYET
+1435 ATSIDGNSYEDWT
-1447 VQFLN
+1447 
-1452 NSCYLRLTVI
+1452 
-1462 DADGKEYSKFITIH
+1462 TIMSI
-1476 RVSDGKHPTIL
+1476 SDGKKGEDALSLVIFSTKGNYFKNNQG
-1487 TITSTTGGI
+1487 STTLIAKLFKGGQEIDAYEPYEYTYIWRDANDPNWSSPGKTLTVTADDVSFSRTYICDISKGGI
-1496 YINGEIKAQLR
+1496 
-1507 ATAWRN
+1507 
-1513 GIDITS
+1513 
-1519 NYDDQAF
+1519 
-1526 VWTKYDRNGTK
+1526 
-1537 DLTWS
+1537 
-1542 GFGPVIEIDHTEVE
+1542 
-1556 QKATFSCELIQE
+1556 

>member
-24 KEVPAHYEERKIAVI
+24 KEDVPAHYEERKIAVI
-39 GSDTMTSPCRA
+39 GSDSMTSPCRA
-50 YNPKLV
+50 YNPKLI

-65 TFEMFYTYRENTG
+65 TFEMFYTYRENNG
-78 AEANVDQQNPFLN
+78 VEANVDQQNPFLN

-108 DFIIKNCQ
+108 DFIIKKCQ

-187 EVSLLLQLGSNEN
+187 EVELLQQLGFNKN
-200 SGPKEVEVVD
+200 SRPKEVEVVD
-210 TDPKIPR
+210 IDPKIPKN
-217 GAKILVFYNQ
+217 AKILVFYNQ
-227 LQEVIAKVNENTE
+227 LQEVIAKVNENTG
-240 NYSTSIDLQFAYS
+240 NYSTSMDLQFAYS

-261 SQLVIN
+261 SQLVVN

-273 NNLKVEKKINE
+273 NNLKIEKKINE
-284 DTGATYLAFFAFFK
+284 DTNTTYLAFFAFF
-298 NIWMPLFS
+298 NNSWGLLFN
-306 LYFNNGVSEK
+306 LYFNGGVSK
-316 YRAKKLVKSK
+316 AYRAKKLVKSK
-326 ISKFDPTTG
+326 ISKFDPTTE
-335 RYCNVLLPK
+335 RYCNVLL
-344 TAGDGYSDKDT
+344 ANANGEGYSTGDT
-355 IYEYTTTEWN
+355 IYEYSTTEWN

-378 NFIKTDGWTPCGDST
+378 NFIKTDGWTPCGSST
-393 AIPKLGLYYE
+393 AIPKLGLYYKE
-403 EKEGTTFGISCLGLS
+403 EGETTFGISCLGLS
-418 AGVTYLNNSIKHTTS
+418 ANTTYLNDSIKHTTS
-433 FLPEEGLIKGDRYVL
+433 FLPEEGLIKGDTYIL
-448 RFKIRKT
+448 RFKIRET
-455 SSKTS
+455 TS
-460 GPSSEY
+460 GTDEPSPYY
-466 ITDYSKISAAIK
+466 ITDYSGISAAIK
-478 NYTTSEGKISIGKT
+478 NYTTSSDGKISIGNIS
-492 TYLEKQNGWI
+492 YLEKSNGWI
-502 KPKQD
+502 KPKEN

-518 KSLTKKEIYVNQV
+518 NSLTKKDIYTNQV
-531 GLFFTNGDEYT
+531 GLFFTNGDNYT

-555 GSKDDQEVRI
+555 GSKDGQEVRI

-579 YKYYNYTTNSGK
+579 YKYYNYTINSGK
-591 TDKDDIE
+591 INKDDIE
-598 YLHVSTSPWTDNGNL
+598 YLHVSTSPWTDDGKL

-660 KIKYQKGVPQ
+660 KIIYQKGVPQ

-716 EFAPSGS
+716 EFALSGS

-779 YQDNSELLVIKNQEL
+779 YQENSELLVVKNQEL

-802 TYDEAYTAS
+802 TYNEAYTAS
-811 LANVNQLKEE
+811 IANVNQLKEE
-821 LRALAGTS
+821 LRALAGTT
-829 SYNHA
+829 SYDHA
-834 NTRKYIEENKDVK
+834 NTRKYIEENKNIK

-864 NYNKLVNQLTTSINR
+864 NYNKLVNQLTESIDR
-879 LSKQIEEKT
+879 LSEQIEKKT
-888 KEQKALIEKV
+888 NEQKALIEKA

-917 WTSQDYVDDNLY
+917 WTSQDYIDDNLY

-934 SVAYTSSRP
+934 SVAYISSRP

-975 TEFFGYIYKNQV
+975 TEFFGYTYINQI

-995 LVSSITSYFDEPSK
+995 LVSNIISYFDEPSK

-1073 AQNETFKQDDTGITL
+1073 AQNETFIQDDTGITL

-1117 AVRGEGIST
+1117 AVRSEGIST

-1159 VPIEGGGINLGK
+1159 VPIDEGGGINLGK

-1181 GVDGES
+1181 GVNGDS
-1187 NFSPNNEQEI
+1187 KFSPNNEQEI

-1226 KDIQIKAG
+1226 KDIQIKEG

-1241 GRLDENG
+1241 GRILENG
-1248 QQYGI
+1248 KQYYGI
-1253 RISDDLGNPVMETG
+1253 RISDNTGPVMETTDTG
-1267 DKGKLWLKNQ
+1267 ELWLKKKLQ
-1277 LNISKSKDDYNI
+1277 IKSTDASGYNI
-1289 QLGFLEN
+1289 AIGYLDS
-1296 TKDNSDVHEV
+1296 TKEETNIHEIFNS
-1306 FNATGKFIV
+1306 NNNFIV
-1315 YEDGSMKATDGEF
+1315 YEDGTMKAKSGEF
-1328 TGTIHATDGEF
+1328 TGV
-1339 TGTIHA
+1339 
-1345 TDGEFTGIINA
+1345 INA
-1356 TGGKIGNMTIGDVE
+1356 TGGKIGNMSINAVE
-1370 TGIESTKD
+1370 QATYKVVIESNDGTIFKNGQGTKILTAKLLQGNEE
-1378 VEIIANHGTTFQI
+1378 VTTGNFSYI
-1391 DANNE
+1391 WF
-1396 VYPSKLD
+1396 K
-1403 FRMVE
+1403 
-1408 KNITVPSTNNIRWE
+1408 NNIQQSYTTKQ
-1422 ISSNFE
+1422 ISINADS
-1428 QNSWLLV
+1428 
-1435 DQDIEVSIPYET
+1435 T
-1447 VQFLN
+1447 
-1452 NSCYLRLTVI
+1452 
-1462 DADGKEYSKFITIH
+1462 DAVYNYKCKITYN
-1476 RVSDGKHPTIL
+1476 P
-1487 TITSTTGGI
+1487 
-1496 YINGEIKAQLR
+1496 
-1507 ATAWRN
+1507 
-1513 GIDITS
+1513 
-1519 NYDDQAF
+1519 
-1526 VWTKYDRNGTK
+1526 
-1537 DLTWS
+1537 
-1542 GFGPVIEIDHTEVE
+1542 
-1556 QKATFSCELIQE
+1556 